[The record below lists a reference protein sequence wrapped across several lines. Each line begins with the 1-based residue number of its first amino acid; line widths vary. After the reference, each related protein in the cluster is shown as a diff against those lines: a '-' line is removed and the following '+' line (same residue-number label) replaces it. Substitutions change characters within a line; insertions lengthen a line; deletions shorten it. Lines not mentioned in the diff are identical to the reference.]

1 MKNFEEKILK
11 RWLKRKVKITL
22 ATIVAFLIG
31 SSLSLAETLYIK
43 NGENGVEFSIDDQNW
58 GENPY
63 FENSFEN
70 GIYTNNRKIESD
82 YIGIYNKA
90 LNISL
95 INENKISVDGE
106 NVWGIYNNGTIEVLR
121 NSGLLEVS
129 GENQA
134 IGIHNNSSNILL
146 INENKISVD
155 GENVWGI
162 YNNGT
167 IEVLRNSGLLEVNGA
182 NEAKGIVNYE
192 GKIAKI
198 ENSGLL
204 EVNGTSFVTGIL
216 NLNGEINNLLNQGI
230 VKVTNSSSEAI
241 GIDNQNPKGIIN
253 NLTNQGIIDIT
264 GYLNTYGIQNNG
276 GGTINDLSNQGII
289 KVKSLTSYSKG
300 IINGSNIE
308 NILNE
313 GIIEAKGTSQ
323 VIGIDSPAKKET
335 KNKGVIRVKSSSS
348 TSEVYGIHINTPNSK
363 AEKILNEGI
372 IEAVGGSS
380 KVKAIRSSQEI
391 DSLVNKG
398 ILKTKGENAIT
409 ISANNENIKKLEQN
423 GIVFSEGVT
432 IDISSSNI
440 DNIVNNGLLIGDSSK
455 FIEKNYINNGIM
467 FSYDGTNNNYKIQG
481 YKNTGADGIKVG
493 DKTIVNATLNKGTDN
508 SIATGSN
515 SIALTENKSNMI
527 YNGITDTLKVNEDRT
542 LTNSIVNGYTS
553 VIVFDENGG
562 SLTLDNSIINGGLDE
577 ASATIKGSDSSNNL
591 ALTNG
596 TIINGNIDLGA
607 GDDKLS
613 IDNTVQL
620 NGDLLGGT
628 GIDNLIFN
636 PKGVSTFGGEDDN
649 NINIFNKVEGFE
661 NINVATDVTLF
672 ESAEVTG
679 AKNIAIQKDGN
690 LILRIDSTNGN
701 SHALSRNDGTI
712 SSNGGKL
719 LLALNGVGEG
729 ETISFGTTS
738 LDESMK
744 GNEKGFKEAT
754 IDTTSLLHNI
764 EKIDD
769 KTVKVSTEENIPY
782 VSDVNYNELNTV
794 YQSIRSVDGVGEFN
808 VTDDKALVEFTN
820 YLHDIYA
827 GNPYSFSS
835 ELSRKS
841 VNMFSDVVM
850 GRDLHPEV
858 NKWAIYGGLTH
869 IDGGTK
875 DTYFG
880 KGYYTY
886 DIGSKDID
894 VDSKITGMYAQGEYG
909 VNETLNLGVIF
920 GGNQSESEINN
931 SSKVEGDSFY
941 LGAYA
946 KKYLGN
952 LRLLAGVGYQYG
964 DYEAD
969 RVAVGY
975 EGITTTRT
983 FDSNYNDNTFN
994 IYAQG
999 KYSNKLAENL
1009 YLEPSIALD
1018 YTYVNQEGASENGVL
1033 AIETD
1038 SKDFNY
1044 TTTKFGVDLRKDI
1057 PTTTATHSLV
1067 AGAYYNRMLDGYEEE
1082 NITGRF
1088 VGGSDFDILVS
1099 PSNKH
1104 EVGLRAKYEVSL
1116 NNGVTFDVKGSYTF
1130 ERESYSGENKNEHK
1144 GEWIVGAGIGYR
1156 F

>member
-1 MKNFEEKILK
+1 MCLLLKGKLNGGIKMKNFEEKILK

-43 NGENGVEFSIDDQNW
+43 NGENGVEFSIDNQNW

-63 FENSFEN
+63 SENSFEN
-70 GIYTNNRKIESD
+70 NIYTNNRKIESD

-90 LNISL
+90 SNISL

-106 NVWGIYNNGTIEVLR
+106 EVYGIYNNGAIEVL
-121 NSGLLEVS
+121 
-129 GENQA
+129 
-134 IGIHNNSSNILL
+134 
-146 INENKISVD
+146 K
-155 GENVWGI
+155 
-162 YNNGT
+162 NNGL
-167 IEVLRNSGLLEVNGA
+167 IEVNG
-182 NEAKGIVNYE
+182 V
-192 GKIAKI
+192 
-198 ENSGLL
+198 
-204 EVNGTSFVTGIL
+204 SFTTGIL
-216 NLNGEINNLLNQGI
+216 NLDGKIEEALNQGTI
-230 VKVTNSSSEAI
+230 KLTSSTSEAY
-241 GIDNQNPKGIIN
+241 GIDNQNPQGIID
-253 NLTNQGIIDIT
+253 NLTNQGIIDVT
-264 GYLNTYGIQNNG
+264 GNLKAYGIQNNG

-553 VIVFDENGG
+553 AIVFDENGG

-1104 EVGLRAKYEVSL
+1104 EVGLRAKYEVEL

>member
-1 MKNFEEKILK
+1 MRENIEKSIK
-11 RWLKRKVKITL
+11 RWLKRKVTITL
-22 ATIVAFLIG
+22 GMMVAFMITGEISYSEITIKYDEVNNQGIIIKGDIVIDSKEYGILEQNSLGNYSWYNNNSINDQIKIDDSFSNKNFSIINSGIIYDKKEDDELDNFNVGNGIFLKELSIKLLENSGIIFGEEQGIYLKKNVIIDKLENEGIIG
-31 SSLSLAETLYIK
+31 LTS
-43 NGENGVEFSIDDQNW
+43 ENGVYLQLESSIETFINK
-58 GENPY
+58 GEICSYGANY
-63 FENSFEN
+63 SGNGMYLSSSSITNFINLGSIKGKSNNEGKSYTGN
-70 GIYTNNRKIESD
+70 GIYLSSSKIENFTNIGIVSGKIGQNISEGYKAGNGIFNSRKIGVKFSNF
-82 YIGIYNKA
+82 GIIAGEVKA
-90 LNISL
+90 IHTDN
-95 INENKISVDGE
+95 
-106 NVWGIYNNGTIEVLR
+106 
-121 NSGLLEVS
+121 VS
-129 GENQA
+129 GENL
-134 IGIHNNSSNILL
+134 GLL
-146 INENKISVD
+146 IDGAGKTDDTLKIVVGESQKIIISGEYNGYEIKNTFTKGEYKYSDIASREN
-155 GENVWGI
+155 
-162 YNNGT
+162 
-167 IEVLRNSGLLEVNGA
+167 
-182 NEAKGIVNYE
+182 
-192 GKIAKI
+192 
-198 ENSGLL
+198 
-204 EVNGTSFVTGIL
+204 
-216 NLNGEINNLLNQGI
+216 
-230 VKVTNSSSEAI
+230 
-241 GIDNQNPKGIIN
+241 
-253 NLTNQGIIDIT
+253 DIT
-264 GYLNTYGIQNNG
+264 
-276 GGTINDLSNQGII
+276 LSDTDN
-289 KVKSLTSYSKG
+289 KDKL
-300 IINGSNIE
+300 IINGY
-308 NILNE
+308 
-313 GIIEAKGTSQ
+313 
-323 VIGIDSPAKKET
+323 
-335 KNKGVIRVKSSSS
+335 NKGLK
-348 TSEVYGIHINTPNSK
+348 INSD
-363 AEKILNEGI
+363 L
-372 IEAVGGSS
+372 
-380 KVKAIRSSQEI
+380 
-391 DSLVNKG
+391 
-398 ILKTKGENAIT
+398 
-409 ISANNENIKKLEQN
+409 
-423 GIVFSEGVT
+423 
-432 IDISSSNI
+432 
-440 DNIVNNGLLIGDSSK
+440 
-455 FIEKNYINNGIM
+455 
-467 FSYDGTNNNYKIQG
+467 
-481 YKNTGADGIKVG
+481 
-493 DKTIVNATLNKGTDN
+493 TL
-508 SIATGSN
+508 S
-515 SIALTENKSNMI
+515 
-527 YNGITDTLKVNEDRT
+527 
-542 LTNSIVNGYTS
+542 NSIVNSYTTAINIDGGNFTGDN
-553 VIVFDENGG
+553 IV
-562 SLTLDNSIINGGLDE
+562 INGGIDE
-577 ASATIKGSDSSNNL
+577 TSATIKGSDSTDNL
-591 ALTNG
+591 TLKGNS
-596 TIINGNIDLGA
+596 IINGNIDLGA
-607 GDDKLS
+607 GDDNLTIS
-613 IDNTVQL
+613 DSVQI
-620 NGDLLGGT
+620 NGDLLDEDGNDT
-628 GIDNLIFN
+628 LTFN
-636 PKGVSTFGGEDDN
+636 NNGVSTFNNGVDN

-679 AKNIAIQKDGN
+679 ADSITIQKDGN

-701 SHALSRNDGTI
+701 SHALSGNTGVI
-712 SSNGGKL
+712 SSEGGKL

-729 ETISFGTTS
+729 ETIDFGNNK
-738 LDESMK
+738 LDDTIK
-744 GNEKGFKEAT
+744 GNEIGYT
-754 IDTTSLLHNI
+754 SGITLDTTSLLHSLA
-764 EKIDD
+764 
-769 KTVKVSTEENIPY
+769 KVEG
-782 VSDVNYNELNTV
+782 NTV
-794 YQSIRSVDGVGEFN
+794 IVNTVENLPTDFMPTSIDYSKLNSIYQSMRITDQVKEFD
-808 VTDDKALVEFTN
+808 VTDDKKLSGFTS
-820 YLHDIYA
+820 YLNDIYA
-827 GNPYSFSS
+827 GNPYSLSS

-920 GGNQSESEINN
+920 GGNQSESEINS

-964 DYEAD
+964 DYEVD

-1009 YLEPSIALD
+1009 YLEPSVALD

-1044 TTTKFGVDLRKDI
+1044 TTAKFGVDLRKDI

>member
-1 MKNFEEKILK
+1 MRENIEKSIK
-11 RWLKRKVKITL
+11 RWLKRKVTITL
-22 ATIVAFLIG
+22 GMMVAFMITGEISYSEITIKYDEVNNQGIIIKGDIVIDSKEYGILEQNSLGNYSWYNNNNSINDQIKIDDSFSNKNFSIINSGIIYDKKEDDELDNFNVGNGIFLKELSIKLLENSGIIFGEEQGIYLKKNVIIDKLENEGIIG
-31 SSLSLAETLYIK
+31 LTS
-43 NGENGVEFSIDDQNW
+43 ENGVYLQLESSIETFINK
-58 GENPY
+58 GEICSYGANY
-63 FENSFEN
+63 SGNGMYLSSSSITNFINLGSIKGKSNNEGKSYTGN
-70 GIYTNNRKIESD
+70 GIYLSSSKIENFTNIGIVSGKIGQNISEGYKAGNGIFNSRKIGVKFSNF
-82 YIGIYNKA
+82 GIIAGEVKA
-90 LNISL
+90 IHTDN
-95 INENKISVDGE
+95 
-106 NVWGIYNNGTIEVLR
+106 
-121 NSGLLEVS
+121 VS
-129 GENQA
+129 GENL
-134 IGIHNNSSNILL
+134 GLL
-146 INENKISVD
+146 IDGAGKTDDTLKIVVGESQKIITSGEYNGYEIKNTFTKGEYKYSDIASREN
-155 GENVWGI
+155 
-162 YNNGT
+162 
-167 IEVLRNSGLLEVNGA
+167 
-182 NEAKGIVNYE
+182 
-192 GKIAKI
+192 
-198 ENSGLL
+198 
-204 EVNGTSFVTGIL
+204 
-216 NLNGEINNLLNQGI
+216 
-230 VKVTNSSSEAI
+230 
-241 GIDNQNPKGIIN
+241 
-253 NLTNQGIIDIT
+253 DIT
-264 GYLNTYGIQNNG
+264 
-276 GGTINDLSNQGII
+276 LSDTDN
-289 KVKSLTSYSKG
+289 KDKL
-300 IINGSNIE
+300 IINGY
-308 NILNE
+308 
-313 GIIEAKGTSQ
+313 
-323 VIGIDSPAKKET
+323 
-335 KNKGVIRVKSSSS
+335 NKGLK
-348 TSEVYGIHINTPNSK
+348 INSD
-363 AEKILNEGI
+363 L
-372 IEAVGGSS
+372 
-380 KVKAIRSSQEI
+380 
-391 DSLVNKG
+391 
-398 ILKTKGENAIT
+398 
-409 ISANNENIKKLEQN
+409 
-423 GIVFSEGVT
+423 
-432 IDISSSNI
+432 
-440 DNIVNNGLLIGDSSK
+440 
-455 FIEKNYINNGIM
+455 
-467 FSYDGTNNNYKIQG
+467 
-481 YKNTGADGIKVG
+481 
-493 DKTIVNATLNKGTDN
+493 TL
-508 SIATGSN
+508 S
-515 SIALTENKSNMI
+515 
-527 YNGITDTLKVNEDRT
+527 
-542 LTNSIVNGYTS
+542 NSIVNSYTTAINIDGGNFTGDN
-553 VIVFDENGG
+553 IV
-562 SLTLDNSIINGGLDE
+562 INGGIDE
-577 ASATIKGSDSSNNL
+577 TSATIKGSDSSDNL

-628 GIDNLIFN
+628 GIDNLIFY

-661 NINVATDVTLF
+661 NINVVTDVTLF

-679 AKNIAIQKDGN
+679 ADSITIQKDGN

-701 SHALSRNDGTI
+701 SHALSGNTGVI
-712 SSNGGKL
+712 SSEGGKL

-729 ETISFGTTS
+729 ETIDFGNNK
-738 LDESMK
+738 LDDTIK
-744 GNEKGFKEAT
+744 GNEIGYT
-754 IDTTSLLHNI
+754 SGITLDITSLLHSLA
-764 EKIDD
+764 
-769 KTVKVSTEENIPY
+769 KVEG
-782 VSDVNYNELNTV
+782 NTV
-794 YQSIRSVDGVGEFN
+794 IVNTVENLPTDFMPTSIDYSKLNSIYQSMRITDQVKEFD
-808 VTDDKALVEFTN
+808 VTDDKKLSGFTS
-820 YLHDIYA
+820 YLNDIYA
-827 GNPYSFSS
+827 GNPYSLSS

-920 GGNQSESEINN
+920 GGNQSESEINS

-964 DYEAD
+964 DYEVD

-1009 YLEPSIALD
+1009 YLEPSVALD

-1044 TTTKFGVDLRKDI
+1044 TTVKFGVDLRKDI

>member
-1 MKNFEEKILK
+1 MKDFEEKLLK

-22 ATIVAFLIG
+22 ATIVAFLIS
-31 SSLSLAETLYIK
+31 SSLSLAETLYIRGD
-43 NGENGVEFSIDDQNW
+43 GENGVEFSIDNQNW

-63 FENSFEN
+63 SENSFEN
-70 GIYTNNRKIESD
+70 NIYTNNRKIESD

-90 LNISL
+90 SDISL
-95 INENKISVDGE
+95 INENEIIVNAEKG
-106 NVWGIYNNGTIEVLR
+106 WGIYNSGTIEVL
-121 NSGLLEVS
+121 
-129 GENQA
+129 
-134 IGIHNNSSNILL
+134 
-146 INENKISVD
+146 K
-155 GENVWGI
+155 
-162 YNNGT
+162 
-167 IEVLRNSGLLEVNGA
+167 NSGLLEVNSDDQSV
-182 NEAKGIVNYE
+182 GISNYGINK
-192 GKIAKI
+192 GKILNQGTIKVTSSNGNVWGIDNGKNVEII
-198 ENSGLL
+198 ENDGLL
-204 EVNGTSFVTGIL
+204 EVNGTSDATGIGNYNAKVEDIINTGRIKINGNYVFGGIINNGETTNIINTGIIETIGQERTTGINNDIDGKAINIINSGKI
-216 NLNGEINNLLNQGI
+216 NLFSNEEEILDIIDNNGEVTNIINTGIMEGKGKNSITGIVANGEINN
-230 VKVTNSSSEAI
+230 
-241 GIDNQNPKGIIN
+241 
-253 NLTNQGIIDIT
+253 
-264 GYLNTYGIQNNG
+264 
-276 GGTINDLSNQGII
+276 
-289 KVKSLTSYSKG
+289 
-300 IINGSNIE
+300 IE
-308 NILNE
+308 NE
-313 GIIEAKGTSQ
+313 GKIELINIGEKSNAIWGINIIRNVTES
-323 VIGIDSPAKKET
+323 I
-335 KNKGVIRVKSSSS
+335 KNKGVIYTESKNYNAR
-348 TSEVYGIHINTPNSK
+348 GINTNNGDMK
-363 AEKILNEGI
+363 ENII
-372 IEAVGGSS
+372 IENTGLIFS
-380 KVKAIRSSQEI
+380 KTDGDGVEASGITIYGTGIKDIY
-391 DSLVNKG
+391 NKG
-398 ILKTKGENAIT
+398 IIKVSGEKAKTIAINISPYLLVEKVENNGILAGMGKGNVI
-409 ISANNENIKKLEQN
+409 NIKKEDNFTNN
-423 GIVFSEGVT
+423 GIVIGDT
-432 IDISSSNI
+432 SNI
-440 DNIVNNGLLIGDSSK
+440 SDLSILQNNGMIFSIDNGKYEIEAIGNSNNVINAALTD
-455 FIEKNYINNGIM
+455 EENKN
-467 FSYDGTNNNYKIQG
+467 TNNW
-481 YKNTGADGIKVG
+481 T
-493 DKTIVNATLNKGTDN
+493 
-508 SIATGSN
+508 ATGSK
-515 SIALTENKSNMI
+515 SIDLTEDKSDMI
-527 YNGITDTLKVNEDRT
+527 YNGITNTLKISGDRT

-553 VIVFDENGG
+553 AIVFDENGG
-562 SLTLDNSIINGGLDE
+562 SLTLDNSIINGGVDE
-577 ASATIKGSDSSNNL
+577 ASATIKGSSIVDNL

-613 IDNTVQL
+613 INNTVQL
-620 NGDLLGGT
+620 NSDL
-628 GIDNLIFN
+628 
-636 PKGVSTFGGEDDN
+636 FGGDGSDSLTFNGKDEN
-649 NINIFNKVEGFE
+649 NINIFNKVGGFE

-679 AKNIAIQKDGN
+679 ADSITIQKDGN

-701 SHALSRNDGTI
+701 SHALSGNTGTI

-729 ETISFGTTS
+729 ETISFGDTT

-744 GNEKGFKEAT
+744 GNENGFKEAT
-754 IDTTSLLHNI
+754 VDTTSLLHNI

-769 KTVKVSTEENIPY
+769 KTVKVSTEDNIPY
-782 VSDVNYNELNTV
+782 VNDVNYNELNTI
-794 YQSIRSVDGVGEFN
+794 YQSIRSIDGVKEFN

-850 GRDLHPEV
+850 GRDLYPEV

-886 DIGSKDID
+886 DIRSKDID
-894 VDSKITGMYAQGEYG
+894 VDSKITGMYAQGEYR

-952 LRLLAGVGYQYG
+952 LRLLAGIGYQYG
-964 DYEAD
+964 DYEVD

-975 EGITTTRT
+975 DGITATRT

-994 IYAQG
+994 IYAQA

-1009 YLEPSIALD
+1009 YLEPSVALD
-1018 YTYVNQEGASENGVL
+1018 YAYVNQEGASENGVL

-1044 TTTKFGVDLRKDI
+1044 TTAKFGVDLRKDI

-1130 ERESYSGENKNEHK
+1130 EREDYSRENKNEYK

>member
-1 MKNFEEKILK
+1 MYLSSSSITNFINL
-11 RWLKRKVKITL
+11 
-22 ATIVAFLIG
+22 G
-31 SSLSLAETLYIK
+31 SIK
-43 NGENGVEFSIDDQNW
+43 GKSNNEGKSYTG
-58 GENPY
+58 
-63 FENSFEN
+63 N
-70 GIYTNNRKIESD
+70 GIYLSSSKIENFTNIGIVSGKIGQNISEGYKAGNGIFNSRKIGVKFSNF
-82 YIGIYNKA
+82 GIIAGEVKA
-90 LNISL
+90 IHTDN
-95 INENKISVDGE
+95 
-106 NVWGIYNNGTIEVLR
+106 
-121 NSGLLEVS
+121 VS
-129 GENQA
+129 GENL
-134 IGIHNNSSNILL
+134 GLL
-146 INENKISVD
+146 IDGAGKTDDTLKIVVGESQKIITSGEYNGYEIKNTFTKGEYKYSDIASREN
-155 GENVWGI
+155 
-162 YNNGT
+162 
-167 IEVLRNSGLLEVNGA
+167 
-182 NEAKGIVNYE
+182 
-192 GKIAKI
+192 
-198 ENSGLL
+198 
-204 EVNGTSFVTGIL
+204 
-216 NLNGEINNLLNQGI
+216 
-230 VKVTNSSSEAI
+230 
-241 GIDNQNPKGIIN
+241 
-253 NLTNQGIIDIT
+253 DIT
-264 GYLNTYGIQNNG
+264 
-276 GGTINDLSNQGII
+276 LSDTDN
-289 KVKSLTSYSKG
+289 KDKL
-300 IINGSNIE
+300 IINGY
-308 NILNE
+308 
-313 GIIEAKGTSQ
+313 
-323 VIGIDSPAKKET
+323 
-335 KNKGVIRVKSSSS
+335 NKGLK
-348 TSEVYGIHINTPNSK
+348 INSD
-363 AEKILNEGI
+363 L
-372 IEAVGGSS
+372 
-380 KVKAIRSSQEI
+380 
-391 DSLVNKG
+391 
-398 ILKTKGENAIT
+398 
-409 ISANNENIKKLEQN
+409 
-423 GIVFSEGVT
+423 
-432 IDISSSNI
+432 
-440 DNIVNNGLLIGDSSK
+440 
-455 FIEKNYINNGIM
+455 
-467 FSYDGTNNNYKIQG
+467 
-481 YKNTGADGIKVG
+481 
-493 DKTIVNATLNKGTDN
+493 TL
-508 SIATGSN
+508 S
-515 SIALTENKSNMI
+515 
-527 YNGITDTLKVNEDRT
+527 
-542 LTNSIVNGYTS
+542 NSIVNSYTTAINIDGGNFTGDN
-553 VIVFDENGG
+553 IV
-562 SLTLDNSIINGGLDE
+562 INGGIDE
-577 ASATIKGSDSSNNL
+577 TSATIKGSDSSDNL

-628 GIDNLIFN
+628 GIDNLIFY

-661 NINVATDVTLF
+661 NINVVTDVTLF

-679 AKNIAIQKDGN
+679 ADSITIQKDGN

-701 SHALSRNDGTI
+701 SHALSGNTGVI
-712 SSNGGKL
+712 SSEGGKL

-729 ETISFGTTS
+729 ETIDFGNNK
-738 LDESMK
+738 LDDTIK
-744 GNEKGFKEAT
+744 GNEIGYT
-754 IDTTSLLHNI
+754 SGITLDTTSLLHSLA
-764 EKIDD
+764 
-769 KTVKVSTEENIPY
+769 KVEG
-782 VSDVNYNELNTV
+782 NTV
-794 YQSIRSVDGVGEFN
+794 IVNTVENLPTDLMPTSIDYSKLNSIYQSMRITDQVKEFD
-808 VTDDKALVEFTN
+808 VTDDKKLSGFTS
-820 YLHDIYA
+820 YLNDIYA
-827 GNPYSFSS
+827 GNPYSLSS

-920 GGNQSESEINN
+920 GGNQSESEINS

-964 DYEAD
+964 DYEVD

-1009 YLEPSIALD
+1009 YLEPSVALD

-1044 TTTKFGVDLRKDI
+1044 TTVKFGVDLRKDI

>member
-1 MKNFEEKILK
+1 MRENIEKSIK
-11 RWLKRKVKITL
+11 RWLKRKVTITL
-22 ATIVAFLIG
+22 GMMVAFMITGEISYSEITIKYDEVNNQGIIIKGDIVIDSKEYGILEQNSLGNYSWYNNNSINDQIKIDDSFSNKNFSIINSGIIYDKKEDDELDNFNVGNGIFLKELSIKLLENSGIIFGEEQGIYLKKNVIIDKLENEGIIG
-31 SSLSLAETLYIK
+31 LTS
-43 NGENGVEFSIDDQNW
+43 ENGVYLQLESSIETFINK
-58 GENPY
+58 GEICSYGANY
-63 FENSFEN
+63 SGNGMYLSSSSITNFINLGSIKGKSNNEGKSYTGN
-70 GIYTNNRKIESD
+70 GIYLSSSKIENFTNIGIVSGKIGQNISEGYKAGNGIFNSRKIGVKFSNF
-82 YIGIYNKA
+82 GIIAGEVKA
-90 LNISL
+90 IHTDN
-95 INENKISVDGE
+95 
-106 NVWGIYNNGTIEVLR
+106 
-121 NSGLLEVS
+121 VS
-129 GENQA
+129 GENL
-134 IGIHNNSSNILL
+134 GLL
-146 INENKISVD
+146 IDGAGKTDDTLKIVVGESQKIITSGEYNGYEIKNTFTKGEYKYSDIASREN
-155 GENVWGI
+155 
-162 YNNGT
+162 
-167 IEVLRNSGLLEVNGA
+167 
-182 NEAKGIVNYE
+182 
-192 GKIAKI
+192 
-198 ENSGLL
+198 
-204 EVNGTSFVTGIL
+204 
-216 NLNGEINNLLNQGI
+216 
-230 VKVTNSSSEAI
+230 
-241 GIDNQNPKGIIN
+241 
-253 NLTNQGIIDIT
+253 DIT
-264 GYLNTYGIQNNG
+264 
-276 GGTINDLSNQGII
+276 LSDTDN
-289 KVKSLTSYSKG
+289 KDKL
-300 IINGSNIE
+300 IINGY
-308 NILNE
+308 
-313 GIIEAKGTSQ
+313 
-323 VIGIDSPAKKET
+323 
-335 KNKGVIRVKSSSS
+335 NKGLK
-348 TSEVYGIHINTPNSK
+348 INSD
-363 AEKILNEGI
+363 L
-372 IEAVGGSS
+372 
-380 KVKAIRSSQEI
+380 
-391 DSLVNKG
+391 
-398 ILKTKGENAIT
+398 
-409 ISANNENIKKLEQN
+409 
-423 GIVFSEGVT
+423 
-432 IDISSSNI
+432 
-440 DNIVNNGLLIGDSSK
+440 
-455 FIEKNYINNGIM
+455 
-467 FSYDGTNNNYKIQG
+467 
-481 YKNTGADGIKVG
+481 
-493 DKTIVNATLNKGTDN
+493 TL
-508 SIATGSN
+508 S
-515 SIALTENKSNMI
+515 
-527 YNGITDTLKVNEDRT
+527 
-542 LTNSIVNGYTS
+542 NSIVNSYTTAINIDGGNFTGDN
-553 VIVFDENGG
+553 IV
-562 SLTLDNSIINGGLDE
+562 INGGIDE
-577 ASATIKGSDSSNNL
+577 TSATIKGSDSTDNL
-591 ALTNG
+591 TLKGNS
-596 TIINGNIDLGA
+596 IINGNIDLGA
-607 GDDKLS
+607 GDDNLTIS
-613 IDNTVQL
+613 DSVQI
-620 NGDLLGGT
+620 NGDLLDEDGNDT
-628 GIDNLIFN
+628 LTFN
-636 PKGVSTFGGEDDN
+636 NNGVSTFNNGVDN

-679 AKNIAIQKDGN
+679 ADSITIQKDGN

-701 SHALSRNDGTI
+701 SHALSGNTGVI
-712 SSNGGKL
+712 SSEGGKL

-729 ETISFGTTS
+729 ETIDFGNNK
-738 LDESMK
+738 LDSSIK
-744 GNEKGFKEAT
+744 GNEIGYT
-754 IDTTSLLHNI
+754 SGITLDTTSLLHSLTKG
-764 EKIDD
+764 EG
-769 KTVKVSTEENIPY
+769 
-782 VSDVNYNELNTV
+782 NTV
-794 YQSIRSVDGVGEFN
+794 IVNTVENLPTDFMPTSIDYSKLNSIYQSMRITDQVKEFD
-808 VTDDKALVEFTN
+808 VTDDKKLSGFTS
-820 YLHDIYA
+820 YLNDIYA

-841 VNMFSDVVM
+841 INMFSDVVM
-850 GRDLHPEV
+850 GRDLHSEV

-920 GGNQSESEINN
+920 GGNQSESEINS

-1009 YLEPSIALD
+1009 YLEPSVALD

>member
-1 MKNFEEKILK
+1 MKDFEEKLLK

-22 ATIVAFLIG
+22 ATIVAFLIS
-31 SSLSLAETLYIK
+31 SSLSLAETLYIRD
-43 NGENGVEFSIDDQNW
+43 GENGVEFKIDNQNW

-63 FENSFEN
+63 SENTFEN

-82 YIGIYNKA
+82 RVGITNRA
-90 LNISL
+90 TNISIINNNL
-95 INENKISVDGE
+95 ISIDGQE
-106 NVWGIYNNGTIEVLR
+106 DILGINNQGMINNLQNNG
-121 NSGLLEVS
+121 LLKIK
-129 GENQA
+129 GEDYVY
-134 IGIHNNSSNILL
+134 G
-146 INENKISVD
+146 
-155 GENVWGI
+155 
-162 YNNGT
+162 
-167 IEVLRNSGLLEVNGA
+167 
-182 NEAKGIVNYE
+182 
-192 GKIAKI
+192 I
-198 ENSGLL
+198 ENSGGRISNLQN
-204 EVNGTSFVTGIL
+204 NGIIKIEGNNYIIGI
-216 NLNGEINNLLNQGI
+216 NNGEYPWGITDSGVIENFLNKGIIDVKGNIKVYGIQNSSNGVINNLLNQGI
-230 VKVTNSSSEAI
+230 IKVESLSNSILALA
-241 GIDNQNPKGIIN
+241 KGIAN
-253 NLTNQGIIDIT
+253 ESNL
-264 GYLNTYGIQNNG
+264 
-276 GGTINDLSNQGII
+276 
-289 KVKSLTSYSKG
+289 V
-300 IINGSNIE
+300 E
-308 NILNE
+308 NISNE
-313 GIIEAKGTSQ
+313 GIIEVAGAKFAT
-323 VIGIDSPAKKET
+323 GIHFSAKKET
-335 KNKGVIRVKSSSS
+335 KNKGVIKVTSSNFDAK
-348 TSEVYGIHINTPNSK
+348 GINMTASNKI
-363 AEKILNEGI
+363 EKILNEGI
-372 IEAVGGSS
+372 IEVVGGSPN
-380 KVKAIRSSQEI
+380 VNAIRSSQEI
-391 DSLVNKG
+391 GSLVNKG
-398 ILKTKGENAIT
+398 ILKAKGTNSFIAT
-409 ISANNENIKKLEQN
+409 ISANDENIKKLEQN
-423 GIVFSEGVT
+423 GIVFSDSLT
-432 IDISSSNI
+432 IKFKSSNT
-440 DNIVNNGLLIGDSSK
+440 DNIINNGLLIGNSSK
-455 FIEKNYINNGIM
+455 FIENNYINNGMI
-467 FSYDGTNNNYKIQG
+467 FSLNNGKYKIENIGSSSNVINAALTDEENKNTNNW
-481 YKNTGADGIKVG
+481 T
-493 DKTIVNATLNKGTDN
+493 
-508 SIATGSN
+508 ATGSE
-515 SIALTENKSNMI
+515 SIALDESKSDII
-527 YNGITDTLKVNEDRT
+527 YNGITNTLKVDGART
-542 LTNSIVNGYTS
+542 LANSIVNGYTS
-553 VIVFDENGG
+553 AIVFDENGG
-562 SLTLDNSIINGGLDE
+562 SLTLDNSIINGGVDE
-577 ASATIKGSDSSNNL
+577 ASATIKGSSIVDNL

-596 TIINGNIDLGA
+596 TIINGNIDLGTGA
-607 GDDKLS
+607 DKLS
-613 IDNTVQL
+613 IDNTIQL
-620 NGDLLGGT
+620 NGNLLGGDGSDSLT
-628 GIDNLIFN
+628 FN
-636 PKGVSTFGGEDDN
+636 GKDEN
-649 NINIFNKVEGFE
+649 NINIFNKVGGFE

-679 AKNIAIQKDGN
+679 ADSITIQKDGN

-701 SHALSRNDGTI
+701 SHALSGNTGTI

-729 ETISFGTTS
+729 ETISFGDTS

-744 GNEKGFKEAT
+744 GNENGFKEAT

-769 KTVKVSTEENIPY
+769 KTVKVSTEEDIPY
-782 VSDVNYNELNTV
+782 VSDVNYNELNTI
-794 YQSIRSVDGVGEFN
+794 YQSIRSIDGVKEFN

-820 YLHDIYA
+820 YLYDIYA

-886 DIGSKDID
+886 DIRSKDID
-894 VDSKITGMYAQGEYG
+894 VDSKITGMYAQGEYR

-952 LRLLAGVGYQYG
+952 LRLLAGIGYQYG
-964 DYEAD
+964 DYEVD

-975 EGITTTRT
+975 DGITATRT

-994 IYAQG
+994 IYAQA

-1009 YLEPSIALD
+1009 YLEPSVALD
-1018 YTYVNQEGASENGVL
+1018 YAYVNQEGASENGVL

-1044 TTTKFGVDLRKDI
+1044 TTAKFGVDLRKDI

-1130 ERESYSGENKNEHK
+1130 EREGYSRENKNEHK
-1144 GEWIVGAGIGYR
+1144 GEWIVGVGIGYR

>member
-1 MKNFEEKILK
+1 MRENIEKSIK
-11 RWLKRKVKITL
+11 RWLKRKVTITL
-22 ATIVAFLIG
+22 GMMVAFMITGEISYSEITIKYDEVNNQGIIIKGDIVIDSKEYGILEQNSLGNYSWYNNNSINDQIKIDDSFSNKNFSIINSGIIYDKKEDDELDNFNVGNGIFLKELSIKLLENSGIIFGEEQGIYLKKNVIIDKLENEGIIG
-31 SSLSLAETLYIK
+31 LTS
-43 NGENGVEFSIDDQNW
+43 ENGVYLQLESSIETFINK
-58 GENPY
+58 GEICSYGANY
-63 FENSFEN
+63 SGNGMYLSSSSITNFINLGSIKGKSNNEGKSYTGN
-70 GIYTNNRKIESD
+70 GIYLSSSKIENFTNIGIVSGKIGQNISEGYKAGNGIFNSRKIGVKFSNF
-82 YIGIYNKA
+82 GIIAGEVKA
-90 LNISL
+90 IHTDN
-95 INENKISVDGE
+95 
-106 NVWGIYNNGTIEVLR
+106 
-121 NSGLLEVS
+121 VS
-129 GENQA
+129 GENL
-134 IGIHNNSSNILL
+134 GLL
-146 INENKISVD
+146 IDGAGKTDDTLKIVVGESQKIITSGEYNGYEIKNTFTKGEYKYSDIASREN
-155 GENVWGI
+155 
-162 YNNGT
+162 
-167 IEVLRNSGLLEVNGA
+167 
-182 NEAKGIVNYE
+182 
-192 GKIAKI
+192 
-198 ENSGLL
+198 
-204 EVNGTSFVTGIL
+204 
-216 NLNGEINNLLNQGI
+216 
-230 VKVTNSSSEAI
+230 
-241 GIDNQNPKGIIN
+241 
-253 NLTNQGIIDIT
+253 DIT
-264 GYLNTYGIQNNG
+264 
-276 GGTINDLSNQGII
+276 LSDTDN
-289 KVKSLTSYSKG
+289 KDKL
-300 IINGSNIE
+300 IINGY
-308 NILNE
+308 
-313 GIIEAKGTSQ
+313 
-323 VIGIDSPAKKET
+323 
-335 KNKGVIRVKSSSS
+335 NKGLK
-348 TSEVYGIHINTPNSK
+348 INSD
-363 AEKILNEGI
+363 L
-372 IEAVGGSS
+372 
-380 KVKAIRSSQEI
+380 
-391 DSLVNKG
+391 
-398 ILKTKGENAIT
+398 
-409 ISANNENIKKLEQN
+409 
-423 GIVFSEGVT
+423 
-432 IDISSSNI
+432 
-440 DNIVNNGLLIGDSSK
+440 
-455 FIEKNYINNGIM
+455 
-467 FSYDGTNNNYKIQG
+467 
-481 YKNTGADGIKVG
+481 
-493 DKTIVNATLNKGTDN
+493 TL
-508 SIATGSN
+508 S
-515 SIALTENKSNMI
+515 
-527 YNGITDTLKVNEDRT
+527 
-542 LTNSIVNGYTS
+542 NSIVNSYTTAINIDGGNFTGDN
-553 VIVFDENGG
+553 IV
-562 SLTLDNSIINGGLDE
+562 INGGIDE
-577 ASATIKGSDSSNNL
+577 TSATIKGSDSSDNL

-628 GIDNLIFN
+628 GIDNLIFY

-661 NINVATDVTLF
+661 NINVVTDVTLF

-679 AKNIAIQKDGN
+679 ADSITIQKDGN

-701 SHALSRNDGTI
+701 SHALSGNTGVI
-712 SSNGGKL
+712 SSEGGKL

-729 ETISFGTTS
+729 ETIDFGNNK
-738 LDESMK
+738 LDDTIK
-744 GNEKGFKEAT
+744 GNEIGYT
-754 IDTTSLLHNI
+754 SGITLDTTSLLHSLAKVEGNTVI
-764 EKIDD
+764 VNTVENLPTDFMPTSIDYSKLNSIYQSMRITD
-769 KTVKVSTEENIPY
+769 QVKVF
-782 VSDVNYNELNTV
+782 D
-794 YQSIRSVDGVGEFN
+794 
-808 VTDDKALVEFTN
+808 VTDDKKLSGFTS
-820 YLHDIYA
+820 YLNDIYA
-827 GNPYSFSS
+827 GNPYSLSS

-920 GGNQSESEINN
+920 GGNQSESEINS

-964 DYEAD
+964 DYEVD

-1009 YLEPSIALD
+1009 YLEPSVALD

-1044 TTTKFGVDLRKDI
+1044 TTAKFGVDLRKDI

>member
-90 LNISL
+90 LNIS
-95 INENKISVDGE
+95 
-106 NVWGIYNNGTIEVLR
+106 
-121 NSGLLEVS
+121 
-129 GENQA
+129 
-134 IGIHNNSSNILL
+134 L

-553 VIVFDENGG
+553 AIVFDENGG

-1104 EVGLRAKYEVSL
+1104 EVGLRAKYEVEL

>member
-90 LNISL
+90 LNIS
-95 INENKISVDGE
+95 
-106 NVWGIYNNGTIEVLR
+106 
-121 NSGLLEVS
+121 
-129 GENQA
+129 
-134 IGIHNNSSNILL
+134 L

-553 VIVFDENGG
+553 AIVFDENGG

-920 GGNQSESEINN
+920 GGNQSESEINS

-994 IYAQG
+994 IYAQA

-1009 YLEPSIALD
+1009 YLEPSVVLD

-1044 TTTKFGVDLRKDI
+1044 TTAKFGIDLRKDI

-1104 EVGLRAKYEVSL
+1104 EVGLRVKYEVSL

>member
-1 MKNFEEKILK
+1 MRENIEKSIK
-11 RWLKRKVKITL
+11 RWLKRKVTITL
-22 ATIVAFLIG
+22 GMMVAFMITGEISYSEITIKYDEVNNQGIIIKGDIVIDSKEYGILEQNSLGNYSWYNNNSINDQIKIDDSFSNKNFSIINSGIIYDKKEDDELDNFNVGNGIFLKELSIKLLENSGIIFGEEQGIYLKKNVIIDKLENEGIIG
-31 SSLSLAETLYIK
+31 LTS
-43 NGENGVEFSIDDQNW
+43 ENGVYLQLESSIETFINK
-58 GENPY
+58 GEICSYGANY
-63 FENSFEN
+63 SGNGMYLSSSSITNFINLGSIKGKSNNEGKSYTGN
-70 GIYTNNRKIESD
+70 GIYLSSSKIENFTNIGIVSGKIGQNISEGYKAGNGIFNSRKIGVKFSNF
-82 YIGIYNKA
+82 GIIAGEVKA
-90 LNISL
+90 IHTDN
-95 INENKISVDGE
+95 
-106 NVWGIYNNGTIEVLR
+106 
-121 NSGLLEVS
+121 VS
-129 GENQA
+129 GENL
-134 IGIHNNSSNILL
+134 GLL
-146 INENKISVD
+146 IDGAGKTDDTLKIVVGESQKIITSGEYNGYEIKNTFTKGEYKYSDIASREN
-155 GENVWGI
+155 
-162 YNNGT
+162 
-167 IEVLRNSGLLEVNGA
+167 
-182 NEAKGIVNYE
+182 
-192 GKIAKI
+192 
-198 ENSGLL
+198 
-204 EVNGTSFVTGIL
+204 
-216 NLNGEINNLLNQGI
+216 
-230 VKVTNSSSEAI
+230 
-241 GIDNQNPKGIIN
+241 
-253 NLTNQGIIDIT
+253 DIT
-264 GYLNTYGIQNNG
+264 
-276 GGTINDLSNQGII
+276 LSDTDN
-289 KVKSLTSYSKG
+289 KDKL
-300 IINGSNIE
+300 IINGY
-308 NILNE
+308 
-313 GIIEAKGTSQ
+313 
-323 VIGIDSPAKKET
+323 
-335 KNKGVIRVKSSSS
+335 NKGLK
-348 TSEVYGIHINTPNSK
+348 INSD
-363 AEKILNEGI
+363 L
-372 IEAVGGSS
+372 
-380 KVKAIRSSQEI
+380 
-391 DSLVNKG
+391 
-398 ILKTKGENAIT
+398 
-409 ISANNENIKKLEQN
+409 
-423 GIVFSEGVT
+423 
-432 IDISSSNI
+432 
-440 DNIVNNGLLIGDSSK
+440 
-455 FIEKNYINNGIM
+455 
-467 FSYDGTNNNYKIQG
+467 
-481 YKNTGADGIKVG
+481 
-493 DKTIVNATLNKGTDN
+493 TL
-508 SIATGSN
+508 S
-515 SIALTENKSNMI
+515 
-527 YNGITDTLKVNEDRT
+527 
-542 LTNSIVNGYTS
+542 NSIVNSYTTAINIDGGNFTGDN
-553 VIVFDENGG
+553 IV
-562 SLTLDNSIINGGLDE
+562 INGGIDE
-577 ASATIKGSDSSNNL
+577 TSATIKGSDSSDNL

-628 GIDNLIFN
+628 GIDNLIFY

-661 NINVATDVTLF
+661 NINVVTDVTLF

-679 AKNIAIQKDGN
+679 ADSITIQKDGN

-701 SHALSRNDGTI
+701 SHALSGNTGVI
-712 SSNGGKL
+712 SSEGGKL

-729 ETISFGTTS
+729 ETIDFGNNK
-738 LDESMK
+738 LDDTIK
-744 GNEKGFKEAT
+744 GNEIGYT
-754 IDTTSLLHNI
+754 SGITLDTTSLLHSLA
-764 EKIDD
+764 
-769 KTVKVSTEENIPY
+769 KVEG
-782 VSDVNYNELNTV
+782 NTV
-794 YQSIRSVDGVGEFN
+794 IVNTVENLPTDFMPTSIDYSKLNSIYQSMRITDQVKEFD
-808 VTDDKALVEFTN
+808 VTDDKKLSGFTS
-820 YLHDIYA
+820 YLNDIYA
-827 GNPYSFSS
+827 GNPYSLSS

-920 GGNQSESEINN
+920 GGNQSESEINS

-964 DYEAD
+964 DYEVD

-1009 YLEPSIALD
+1009 YLEPSVALD

-1044 TTTKFGVDLRKDI
+1044 TTAKFGVDLRKDI

-1116 NNGVTFDVKGSYTF
+1116 NNGVTFDVKGSYIF

>member
-1 MKNFEEKILK
+1 MRENIEKSIK
-11 RWLKRKVKITL
+11 RWLKRKVTITL
-22 ATIVAFLIG
+22 GMMVAFMITGEISYSEITIKYDEVNNQGIIIKGDIVIDSKEYGILEQNSLGNYSWYNNNNNSINDQIKIDDSFSNKNFSIINSGIIYDKKEDDELDNFNVGNGIFLKELSIKLLENSGIIFGEEQGIYLKKNVIIDKLENEGIIG
-31 SSLSLAETLYIK
+31 LTS
-43 NGENGVEFSIDDQNW
+43 ENGVYLQLESSIETFINK
-58 GENPY
+58 GEICSYGANY
-63 FENSFEN
+63 SGNGMYLSSSSITNFINLGSIKGKSNNEGKSYTGN
-70 GIYTNNRKIESD
+70 GIYLSSSKIENFTNIGIVSGKIGQNISEGYKAGNGIFNSRKIGVKFSNF
-82 YIGIYNKA
+82 GIIAGEVKA
-90 LNISL
+90 IHTDN
-95 INENKISVDGE
+95 
-106 NVWGIYNNGTIEVLR
+106 
-121 NSGLLEVS
+121 VS
-129 GENQA
+129 GENL
-134 IGIHNNSSNILL
+134 GLL
-146 INENKISVD
+146 IDGAGKTDDTLKIVVGESQKIITSGEYNGYEIKNTFTKGEYKYSDIASREN
-155 GENVWGI
+155 
-162 YNNGT
+162 
-167 IEVLRNSGLLEVNGA
+167 
-182 NEAKGIVNYE
+182 
-192 GKIAKI
+192 
-198 ENSGLL
+198 
-204 EVNGTSFVTGIL
+204 
-216 NLNGEINNLLNQGI
+216 
-230 VKVTNSSSEAI
+230 
-241 GIDNQNPKGIIN
+241 
-253 NLTNQGIIDIT
+253 DIT
-264 GYLNTYGIQNNG
+264 
-276 GGTINDLSNQGII
+276 LSDTDN
-289 KVKSLTSYSKG
+289 KDKL
-300 IINGSNIE
+300 IINGY
-308 NILNE
+308 
-313 GIIEAKGTSQ
+313 
-323 VIGIDSPAKKET
+323 
-335 KNKGVIRVKSSSS
+335 NKGLK
-348 TSEVYGIHINTPNSK
+348 INSD
-363 AEKILNEGI
+363 L
-372 IEAVGGSS
+372 
-380 KVKAIRSSQEI
+380 
-391 DSLVNKG
+391 
-398 ILKTKGENAIT
+398 
-409 ISANNENIKKLEQN
+409 
-423 GIVFSEGVT
+423 
-432 IDISSSNI
+432 
-440 DNIVNNGLLIGDSSK
+440 
-455 FIEKNYINNGIM
+455 
-467 FSYDGTNNNYKIQG
+467 
-481 YKNTGADGIKVG
+481 
-493 DKTIVNATLNKGTDN
+493 TL
-508 SIATGSN
+508 S
-515 SIALTENKSNMI
+515 
-527 YNGITDTLKVNEDRT
+527 
-542 LTNSIVNGYTS
+542 NSIVNSYTTAINIDGGNFTGDN
-553 VIVFDENGG
+553 IV
-562 SLTLDNSIINGGLDE
+562 INGGIDE
-577 ASATIKGSDSSNNL
+577 TSATIKGSDSSDNL

-628 GIDNLIFN
+628 GIDNLIFY

-661 NINVATDVTLF
+661 NINVVTDVTLF

-679 AKNIAIQKDGN
+679 ADSITIQKDGN

-701 SHALSRNDGTI
+701 SHALSGNTGVI
-712 SSNGGKL
+712 SSEGGKL

-729 ETISFGTTS
+729 ETIDFGNNK
-738 LDESMK
+738 LDDTIK
-744 GNEKGFKEAT
+744 GNEIGYT
-754 IDTTSLLHNI
+754 SGITLDTTSLLHSLA
-764 EKIDD
+764 
-769 KTVKVSTEENIPY
+769 KVEG
-782 VSDVNYNELNTV
+782 NTV
-794 YQSIRSVDGVGEFN
+794 IVNTVENLPTDFMPTSIDYSKLNSIYQSMRITDQVKEFD
-808 VTDDKALVEFTN
+808 VTDDKKLSGFTS
-820 YLHDIYA
+820 YLNDIYA
-827 GNPYSFSS
+827 GNPYSLSS

-920 GGNQSESEINN
+920 GGNQSESEINS

-964 DYEAD
+964 DYEVD

-1009 YLEPSIALD
+1009 YLEPSVALD

-1044 TTTKFGVDLRKDI
+1044 TTVKFGVDLRKDI

>member
-1 MKNFEEKILK
+1 MRENIEKSIK
-11 RWLKRKVKITL
+11 RWLKRKVTITL
-22 ATIVAFLIG
+22 GMMVAFMITGEISYSEITVKYDEVNNQGIIIKGDIVIDSKEYGILEQNSLGNYSWYNNNSINDQIKIDDSFSNKNFSIINSGIIYDKKEDDELDNFNVGNGIFLKELSIKLLENSGIIFGEEQGIYLKKNVIIDKLENEGIIG
-31 SSLSLAETLYIK
+31 LTS
-43 NGENGVEFSIDDQNW
+43 ENGVYLQLESSIETFINK
-58 GENPY
+58 GEICSYGANY
-63 FENSFEN
+63 SGNGMYLSSSSITNFINLGSIKGKSNNEGKSYTGN
-70 GIYTNNRKIESD
+70 GIYLSSSKIENFTNIGIVSGKIGQNISEGYKAGNGIFNSRKIGVKFSNF
-82 YIGIYNKA
+82 GIIAGEVKA
-90 LNISL
+90 IHTDN
-95 INENKISVDGE
+95 
-106 NVWGIYNNGTIEVLR
+106 
-121 NSGLLEVS
+121 VS
-129 GENQA
+129 GENL
-134 IGIHNNSSNILL
+134 GLL
-146 INENKISVD
+146 IDGAGKTDDTLKIVVGESQKIIISGEYNGYEIKNTFTKGEYKYSDIASREN
-155 GENVWGI
+155 
-162 YNNGT
+162 
-167 IEVLRNSGLLEVNGA
+167 
-182 NEAKGIVNYE
+182 
-192 GKIAKI
+192 
-198 ENSGLL
+198 
-204 EVNGTSFVTGIL
+204 
-216 NLNGEINNLLNQGI
+216 
-230 VKVTNSSSEAI
+230 
-241 GIDNQNPKGIIN
+241 
-253 NLTNQGIIDIT
+253 DIT
-264 GYLNTYGIQNNG
+264 
-276 GGTINDLSNQGII
+276 LSDTDN
-289 KVKSLTSYSKG
+289 KDKL
-300 IINGSNIE
+300 IINGY
-308 NILNE
+308 
-313 GIIEAKGTSQ
+313 
-323 VIGIDSPAKKET
+323 
-335 KNKGVIRVKSSSS
+335 NKGLK
-348 TSEVYGIHINTPNSK
+348 INSD
-363 AEKILNEGI
+363 L
-372 IEAVGGSS
+372 
-380 KVKAIRSSQEI
+380 
-391 DSLVNKG
+391 
-398 ILKTKGENAIT
+398 
-409 ISANNENIKKLEQN
+409 
-423 GIVFSEGVT
+423 
-432 IDISSSNI
+432 
-440 DNIVNNGLLIGDSSK
+440 
-455 FIEKNYINNGIM
+455 
-467 FSYDGTNNNYKIQG
+467 
-481 YKNTGADGIKVG
+481 
-493 DKTIVNATLNKGTDN
+493 TL
-508 SIATGSN
+508 S
-515 SIALTENKSNMI
+515 
-527 YNGITDTLKVNEDRT
+527 
-542 LTNSIVNGYTS
+542 NSIVNSYTTAINIDGGNFTGDN
-553 VIVFDENGG
+553 IV
-562 SLTLDNSIINGGLDE
+562 INGGIDE
-577 ASATIKGSDSSNNL
+577 TSATIKGSDSTDNL
-591 ALTNG
+591 TLKGNS
-596 TIINGNIDLGA
+596 IINGNIDLGA
-607 GDDKLS
+607 GDDNLTIS
-613 IDNTVQL
+613 DSVQI
-620 NGDLLGGT
+620 NGDLLDEDGNDT
-628 GIDNLIFN
+628 LTFN
-636 PKGVSTFGGEDDN
+636 NNGVSTFNNGVDN

-679 AKNIAIQKDGN
+679 ADSITIQKDGN

-701 SHALSRNDGTI
+701 SHALSGNTGVI
-712 SSNGGKL
+712 SSEGGKL

-729 ETISFGTTS
+729 ETIDFGNNK
-738 LDESMK
+738 LDSSIK
-744 GNEKGFKEAT
+744 GNEIGYT
-754 IDTTSLLHNI
+754 SGITLDTTSLLHSLTKG
-764 EKIDD
+764 EG
-769 KTVKVSTEENIPY
+769 
-782 VSDVNYNELNTV
+782 NTV
-794 YQSIRSVDGVGEFN
+794 IVNTVENLPTDFMPTSIDYSKLNSIYQSMRITDQVKEFD
-808 VTDDKALVEFTN
+808 VTDDKKLSGFTS
-820 YLHDIYA
+820 YLNDIYA
-827 GNPYSFSS
+827 GNPYSLSS

-920 GGNQSESEINN
+920 GGNQSESEINS

-964 DYEAD
+964 DYEVD

-1009 YLEPSIALD
+1009 YLEPSVALD

-1044 TTTKFGVDLRKDI
+1044 TTVKFGVDLRKDI

>member
-1 MKNFEEKILK
+1 MRENIEKSIK
-11 RWLKRKVKITL
+11 RWLKRKVTITL
-22 ATIVAFLIG
+22 GMMVAFMITGEISYSEITIKYDEVNNQGIIIKGDIVIDSKEYGILEQNSLGNYSWYNNNNSINDQIKIDDSFSNKNFSIINSGIIYDKKEDDELDNFNVGNGIFLKELSIKLLENSGIIFGEEQGIYLKKNVIIDKLENEGIIG
-31 SSLSLAETLYIK
+31 LTS
-43 NGENGVEFSIDDQNW
+43 ENGVYLQLESSIETFINK
-58 GENPY
+58 GEICSYGANY
-63 FENSFEN
+63 SGNGMYLSSSSITNFINLGSIKGKSNNEGKSYTGN
-70 GIYTNNRKIESD
+70 GIYLSSSKIENFTNIGIVSGKIGQNISEGYKAGNGIFNSRKIGVKFSNF
-82 YIGIYNKA
+82 GIIAGEVKA
-90 LNISL
+90 IHTDN
-95 INENKISVDGE
+95 
-106 NVWGIYNNGTIEVLR
+106 
-121 NSGLLEVS
+121 VS
-129 GENQA
+129 GENL
-134 IGIHNNSSNILL
+134 GLL
-146 INENKISVD
+146 IDGAGKTDDTLKIVV
-155 GENVWGI
+155 GESQKIITSGE
-162 YNNGT
+162 YNGYEIKNT
-167 IEVLRNSGLLEVNGA
+167 FT
-182 NEAKGIVNYE
+182 KGEY
-192 GKIAKI
+192 KYSDIASI
-198 ENSGLL
+198 EN
-204 EVNGTSFVTGIL
+204 
-216 NLNGEINNLLNQGI
+216 
-230 VKVTNSSSEAI
+230 
-241 GIDNQNPKGIIN
+241 
-253 NLTNQGIIDIT
+253 DIT
-264 GYLNTYGIQNNG
+264 
-276 GGTINDLSNQGII
+276 LSDTDN
-289 KVKSLTSYSKG
+289 KDKL
-300 IINGSNIE
+300 IINGY
-308 NILNE
+308 
-313 GIIEAKGTSQ
+313 
-323 VIGIDSPAKKET
+323 
-335 KNKGVIRVKSSSS
+335 NKGLK
-348 TSEVYGIHINTPNSK
+348 INSD
-363 AEKILNEGI
+363 L
-372 IEAVGGSS
+372 
-380 KVKAIRSSQEI
+380 
-391 DSLVNKG
+391 
-398 ILKTKGENAIT
+398 
-409 ISANNENIKKLEQN
+409 
-423 GIVFSEGVT
+423 
-432 IDISSSNI
+432 
-440 DNIVNNGLLIGDSSK
+440 
-455 FIEKNYINNGIM
+455 
-467 FSYDGTNNNYKIQG
+467 
-481 YKNTGADGIKVG
+481 
-493 DKTIVNATLNKGTDN
+493 TL
-508 SIATGSN
+508 S
-515 SIALTENKSNMI
+515 
-527 YNGITDTLKVNEDRT
+527 
-542 LTNSIVNGYTS
+542 NSIVNSYTTAINIDGGNFTGDN
-553 VIVFDENGG
+553 IV
-562 SLTLDNSIINGGLDE
+562 INGGIDE
-577 ASATIKGSDSSNNL
+577 TSATIKGSDSSDNL

-628 GIDNLIFN
+628 GIDNLIFY

-661 NINVATDVTLF
+661 NINVVTDVTLF

-679 AKNIAIQKDGN
+679 ADSITIQKDGN

-701 SHALSRNDGTI
+701 SHALSGNTGVI
-712 SSNGGKL
+712 SSEGGKL

-729 ETISFGTTS
+729 ETIDFGNNK
-738 LDESMK
+738 LDDTIK
-744 GNEKGFKEAT
+744 GNEIGYT
-754 IDTTSLLHNI
+754 SGITLDTTSLLHSLA
-764 EKIDD
+764 
-769 KTVKVSTEENIPY
+769 KVEG
-782 VSDVNYNELNTV
+782 NTV
-794 YQSIRSVDGVGEFN
+794 IVNTVENLPTDFMPTSIDYSKLNSIYQSMRITDQVKEFD
-808 VTDDKALVEFTN
+808 VTDDKKLSGFTS
-820 YLHDIYA
+820 YLNDIYA
-827 GNPYSFSS
+827 GNPYSLSS

-920 GGNQSESEINN
+920 GGNQSESEINS

-964 DYEAD
+964 DYEVD

-1009 YLEPSIALD
+1009 YLEPSVALD

-1044 TTTKFGVDLRKDI
+1044 TTVKFGVDLRKDI

>member
-1 MKNFEEKILK
+1 MRENIEKSIK
-11 RWLKRKVKITL
+11 RWLKRKVTITL
-22 ATIVAFLIG
+22 GMMVAFMITGEISYSEITIKYDEVNNQGIIIKGDIVIDSKEYGILEQNSLGNYSWYNNNSINDQIKIDDSFSNKNFSIINSGIIYDKKEDDELDNFNVGNGIFLKELSIKLLENSGIIFGEEQGIYLKKNVIIDKLENEGIIG
-31 SSLSLAETLYIK
+31 LTS
-43 NGENGVEFSIDDQNW
+43 ENGVYLQLESSIETFINK
-58 GENPY
+58 GEICSYGANY
-63 FENSFEN
+63 SGNGMYLSSSSITNFINLGSIKGKSNNEGKSYTGN
-70 GIYTNNRKIESD
+70 GIYLSSSKIENFTNIGIVSGKIGQNISESYKAGNGIFNSRKIGVKFSNF
-82 YIGIYNKA
+82 GIIAGEVKA
-90 LNISL
+90 IHTDN
-95 INENKISVDGE
+95 
-106 NVWGIYNNGTIEVLR
+106 
-121 NSGLLEVS
+121 VS
-129 GENQA
+129 GENL
-134 IGIHNNSSNILL
+134 GLL
-146 INENKISVD
+146 IDGAGKTDDTLKIVVGESQKIITSGEYNGYEIKNTFTKGEYKYSDIASREN
-155 GENVWGI
+155 
-162 YNNGT
+162 
-167 IEVLRNSGLLEVNGA
+167 
-182 NEAKGIVNYE
+182 
-192 GKIAKI
+192 
-198 ENSGLL
+198 
-204 EVNGTSFVTGIL
+204 
-216 NLNGEINNLLNQGI
+216 
-230 VKVTNSSSEAI
+230 
-241 GIDNQNPKGIIN
+241 
-253 NLTNQGIIDIT
+253 DIT
-264 GYLNTYGIQNNG
+264 
-276 GGTINDLSNQGII
+276 LSDTDN
-289 KVKSLTSYSKG
+289 KDKL
-300 IINGSNIE
+300 IINGY
-308 NILNE
+308 
-313 GIIEAKGTSQ
+313 
-323 VIGIDSPAKKET
+323 
-335 KNKGVIRVKSSSS
+335 NKGLK
-348 TSEVYGIHINTPNSK
+348 INSD
-363 AEKILNEGI
+363 L
-372 IEAVGGSS
+372 
-380 KVKAIRSSQEI
+380 
-391 DSLVNKG
+391 
-398 ILKTKGENAIT
+398 
-409 ISANNENIKKLEQN
+409 
-423 GIVFSEGVT
+423 
-432 IDISSSNI
+432 
-440 DNIVNNGLLIGDSSK
+440 
-455 FIEKNYINNGIM
+455 
-467 FSYDGTNNNYKIQG
+467 
-481 YKNTGADGIKVG
+481 
-493 DKTIVNATLNKGTDN
+493 TL
-508 SIATGSN
+508 S
-515 SIALTENKSNMI
+515 
-527 YNGITDTLKVNEDRT
+527 
-542 LTNSIVNGYTS
+542 NSIVNSYTTAINIDGGNFTGDN
-553 VIVFDENGG
+553 IV
-562 SLTLDNSIINGGLDE
+562 INGGIDE
-577 ASATIKGSDSSNNL
+577 TSATIKGSDSSDNL

-628 GIDNLIFN
+628 GIDNLIFY

-661 NINVATDVTLF
+661 NINVVTDVTLF

-679 AKNIAIQKDGN
+679 ADSITIQKDGN

-701 SHALSRNDGTI
+701 SHALSGNTGVI
-712 SSNGGKL
+712 SSEGGKL

-729 ETISFGTTS
+729 ETIDFGNNK
-738 LDESMK
+738 LDDTIK
-744 GNEKGFKEAT
+744 GNEIGYT
-754 IDTTSLLHNI
+754 SGITLDTTSLLHSLA
-764 EKIDD
+764 
-769 KTVKVSTEENIPY
+769 KVEG
-782 VSDVNYNELNTV
+782 NTV
-794 YQSIRSVDGVGEFN
+794 IVNTVENLPTDFMPTSIDYSKLNSIYQSMRITDQVKEFD
-808 VTDDKALVEFTN
+808 VTDDKKLSGFTS
-820 YLHDIYA
+820 YLNDIYA
-827 GNPYSFSS
+827 GNPYSLSS

-920 GGNQSESEINN
+920 GGNQSESEINS

-964 DYEAD
+964 DYEVD

-1009 YLEPSIALD
+1009 YLEPSVALD

-1044 TTTKFGVDLRKDI
+1044 TTAKFGVDLRKDI

>member
-1 MKNFEEKILK
+1 MRENIEKSIK
-11 RWLKRKVKITL
+11 RWLKRKVTITL
-22 ATIVAFLIG
+22 GMMVAFMITGEISYSEITVKYDEVNNQGIIIKGDIVIDSKEYGILEQNSLGNYSWYNNNSINDQIKIDDSFSNKNFSIINSGIIYDKKEDDELDNFNVGNGIFLKELSIKLLENSGIIFGEEQGIYLKKNVIIDKLENEGIIG
-31 SSLSLAETLYIK
+31 LTS
-43 NGENGVEFSIDDQNW
+43 ENGVYLQLESSIETFINK
-58 GENPY
+58 GEICSYGANY
-63 FENSFEN
+63 SGNGMYLSSSSITNFINLGSIKGKSNNEGKSYTGN
-70 GIYTNNRKIESD
+70 GIYLSSSKIENFTNIGIVSGKIGQNISEGYKAGNGIFNSRKIGVKFSNF
-82 YIGIYNKA
+82 GIIAGEVKA
-90 LNISL
+90 IHTDN
-95 INENKISVDGE
+95 
-106 NVWGIYNNGTIEVLR
+106 
-121 NSGLLEVS
+121 VS
-129 GENQA
+129 GENL
-134 IGIHNNSSNILL
+134 GLL
-146 INENKISVD
+146 IDGAGKTDDTLKIVVGESQKIITSGEYNGYEIKNTFTKGEYKYSDIASREN
-155 GENVWGI
+155 
-162 YNNGT
+162 
-167 IEVLRNSGLLEVNGA
+167 
-182 NEAKGIVNYE
+182 
-192 GKIAKI
+192 
-198 ENSGLL
+198 
-204 EVNGTSFVTGIL
+204 
-216 NLNGEINNLLNQGI
+216 
-230 VKVTNSSSEAI
+230 
-241 GIDNQNPKGIIN
+241 
-253 NLTNQGIIDIT
+253 DIT
-264 GYLNTYGIQNNG
+264 
-276 GGTINDLSNQGII
+276 LSDTDN
-289 KVKSLTSYSKG
+289 KDKL
-300 IINGSNIE
+300 IINGY
-308 NILNE
+308 
-313 GIIEAKGTSQ
+313 
-323 VIGIDSPAKKET
+323 
-335 KNKGVIRVKSSSS
+335 NKGLK
-348 TSEVYGIHINTPNSK
+348 INSD
-363 AEKILNEGI
+363 L
-372 IEAVGGSS
+372 
-380 KVKAIRSSQEI
+380 
-391 DSLVNKG
+391 
-398 ILKTKGENAIT
+398 
-409 ISANNENIKKLEQN
+409 
-423 GIVFSEGVT
+423 
-432 IDISSSNI
+432 
-440 DNIVNNGLLIGDSSK
+440 
-455 FIEKNYINNGIM
+455 
-467 FSYDGTNNNYKIQG
+467 
-481 YKNTGADGIKVG
+481 
-493 DKTIVNATLNKGTDN
+493 TL
-508 SIATGSN
+508 S
-515 SIALTENKSNMI
+515 
-527 YNGITDTLKVNEDRT
+527 
-542 LTNSIVNGYTS
+542 NSIVNSYTTAINIDGGNFTGDN
-553 VIVFDENGG
+553 IV
-562 SLTLDNSIINGGLDE
+562 INGGIDE
-577 ASATIKGSDSSNNL
+577 TSATIKGSDSSDNL

-628 GIDNLIFN
+628 GIDNLIFY

-661 NINVATDVTLF
+661 NINVVTDVTLF

-679 AKNIAIQKDGN
+679 ADSITIQKDGN

-701 SHALSRNDGTI
+701 SHALSGNTGVI
-712 SSNGGKL
+712 SSEGGKL

-729 ETISFGTTS
+729 ETIDFGNNK
-738 LDESMK
+738 LDDTIK
-744 GNEKGFKEAT
+744 GNEIGYT
-754 IDTTSLLHNI
+754 SGITLDTTSLLHSLA
-764 EKIDD
+764 
-769 KTVKVSTEENIPY
+769 KVEG
-782 VSDVNYNELNTV
+782 NTV
-794 YQSIRSVDGVGEFN
+794 IVNTVENLPTDFMPTSIDYSKLNSIYQSMRITDQVKEFD
-808 VTDDKALVEFTN
+808 VTDDKKLSGFTS
-820 YLHDIYA
+820 YLNDIYA
-827 GNPYSFSS
+827 GNPYSLSS

-920 GGNQSESEINN
+920 GGNQSESEINS

-964 DYEAD
+964 DYEVD

-1009 YLEPSIALD
+1009 YLEPSVALD

-1044 TTTKFGVDLRKDI
+1044 TTAKFGVDLRKDI
-1057 PTTTATHSLV
+1057 PTTTTTHSLV

-1144 GEWIVGAGIGYR
+1144 GEWIVGARIGYR

>member
-1 MKNFEEKILK
+1 MRENIEKSIK
-11 RWLKRKVKITL
+11 RWLKRKVTITL
-22 ATIVAFLIG
+22 GMMVAFMITGEISYSEITIKYDEVNNQGIIIKGDIVIDSKEYGILEQNSLGNYSWYNNNSINDQIKIDDSFSNKNFSIINSGIIYDKKEDDELDNFNVGNGIFLKELSIKLLENSGIIFGEEQGIYLKKNVIIDKLENEGIIG
-31 SSLSLAETLYIK
+31 LTS
-43 NGENGVEFSIDDQNW
+43 ENGVYLQLESSIETFINK
-58 GENPY
+58 GEICSYGANY
-63 FENSFEN
+63 SGNGMYLSSSSITNFINLGSIKGKSNNEGKSYTGN
-70 GIYTNNRKIESD
+70 GIYLSSSKIENFTNIGIVSGKIGQNISEGYKAGNGIFNSRKIGVKFSNF
-82 YIGIYNKA
+82 GIIAGEVKA
-90 LNISL
+90 IHTDN
-95 INENKISVDGE
+95 
-106 NVWGIYNNGTIEVLR
+106 
-121 NSGLLEVS
+121 VS
-129 GENQA
+129 GENL
-134 IGIHNNSSNILL
+134 GLL
-146 INENKISVD
+146 IDGAGKTDDTLKIVVGESQKIITSGEYNGYEIKNTFTKGEYKYSDIASREN
-155 GENVWGI
+155 
-162 YNNGT
+162 
-167 IEVLRNSGLLEVNGA
+167 
-182 NEAKGIVNYE
+182 
-192 GKIAKI
+192 
-198 ENSGLL
+198 
-204 EVNGTSFVTGIL
+204 
-216 NLNGEINNLLNQGI
+216 
-230 VKVTNSSSEAI
+230 
-241 GIDNQNPKGIIN
+241 
-253 NLTNQGIIDIT
+253 DIT
-264 GYLNTYGIQNNG
+264 
-276 GGTINDLSNQGII
+276 LSDTDN
-289 KVKSLTSYSKG
+289 KDKL
-300 IINGSNIE
+300 IINGY
-308 NILNE
+308 
-313 GIIEAKGTSQ
+313 
-323 VIGIDSPAKKET
+323 
-335 KNKGVIRVKSSSS
+335 NKGLK
-348 TSEVYGIHINTPNSK
+348 INSD
-363 AEKILNEGI
+363 L
-372 IEAVGGSS
+372 
-380 KVKAIRSSQEI
+380 
-391 DSLVNKG
+391 
-398 ILKTKGENAIT
+398 
-409 ISANNENIKKLEQN
+409 
-423 GIVFSEGVT
+423 
-432 IDISSSNI
+432 
-440 DNIVNNGLLIGDSSK
+440 
-455 FIEKNYINNGIM
+455 
-467 FSYDGTNNNYKIQG
+467 
-481 YKNTGADGIKVG
+481 
-493 DKTIVNATLNKGTDN
+493 TL
-508 SIATGSN
+508 S
-515 SIALTENKSNMI
+515 
-527 YNGITDTLKVNEDRT
+527 
-542 LTNSIVNGYTS
+542 NSIVNSYTTAINIDGGNFTGDN
-553 VIVFDENGG
+553 IV
-562 SLTLDNSIINGGLDE
+562 INGGIDE
-577 ASATIKGSDSSNNL
+577 TSATIKGSDSSDNL

-628 GIDNLIFN
+628 GIDNLIFY

-661 NINVATDVTLF
+661 NINVVTDVTLF

-679 AKNIAIQKDGN
+679 ADSITIQKDGN

-701 SHALSRNDGTI
+701 SHALSGNTGVI
-712 SSNGGKL
+712 SSEGGKL

-729 ETISFGTTS
+729 ETIDFGNNK
-738 LDESMK
+738 LDDTIK
-744 GNEKGFKEAT
+744 GNEIGYT
-754 IDTTSLLHNI
+754 SGITLDTTSLLHSLA
-764 EKIDD
+764 
-769 KTVKVSTEENIPY
+769 KVEG
-782 VSDVNYNELNTV
+782 NTV
-794 YQSIRSVDGVGEFN
+794 IVNTVENLPTDFMPTSIDYSKLNSIYQSMRITDQVKEFD
-808 VTDDKALVEFTN
+808 VTDDKKLSGFTS
-820 YLHDIYA
+820 YLNDIYA

-841 VNMFSDVVM
+841 INMFSDVVM
-850 GRDLHPEV
+850 GRDLHSEV

-920 GGNQSESEINN
+920 GGNQSESEINS

-1009 YLEPSIALD
+1009 YLEPSVALD

-1044 TTTKFGVDLRKDI
+1044 TTAKFGVDLRKDI

>member
-1 MKNFEEKILK
+1 MRENIEKSIK
-11 RWLKRKVKITL
+11 RWLKRKVTITL
-22 ATIVAFLIG
+22 GMMVAFMITGEISYSEITVKYDEVNNQGIIIKGDIVIDSKEYGILEQNSLGNYSWYNKNFSIINSGIIYDKKEDDELDNFNVGNGIFLKELSIKLLENSGIIFGEEQGIYLKKNVIIDKLENEGIIG
-31 SSLSLAETLYIK
+31 LTS
-43 NGENGVEFSIDDQNW
+43 ENGVYLQLESSIETFINK
-58 GENPY
+58 GEICSYGANY
-63 FENSFEN
+63 SGNGMYLSSSSITNFINLGSIKGKSNNEGKSYTGN
-70 GIYTNNRKIESD
+70 GIYLSSSKIENFTNIGIVSGKIGQNISEGYKAGNGIFNSRKIGVKFSNF
-82 YIGIYNKA
+82 GIIAGEVKA
-90 LNISL
+90 IHTDN
-95 INENKISVDGE
+95 
-106 NVWGIYNNGTIEVLR
+106 
-121 NSGLLEVS
+121 VS
-129 GENQA
+129 GENL
-134 IGIHNNSSNILL
+134 GLL
-146 INENKISVD
+146 IDGAGKTDDTLKIVVGESQKIIISGEYNGYEIKNTFTKGEYKYSDIASREN
-155 GENVWGI
+155 
-162 YNNGT
+162 
-167 IEVLRNSGLLEVNGA
+167 
-182 NEAKGIVNYE
+182 
-192 GKIAKI
+192 
-198 ENSGLL
+198 
-204 EVNGTSFVTGIL
+204 
-216 NLNGEINNLLNQGI
+216 
-230 VKVTNSSSEAI
+230 
-241 GIDNQNPKGIIN
+241 
-253 NLTNQGIIDIT
+253 DIT
-264 GYLNTYGIQNNG
+264 
-276 GGTINDLSNQGII
+276 LSDTDN
-289 KVKSLTSYSKG
+289 KDKL
-300 IINGSNIE
+300 IINGY
-308 NILNE
+308 
-313 GIIEAKGTSQ
+313 
-323 VIGIDSPAKKET
+323 
-335 KNKGVIRVKSSSS
+335 NKGLK
-348 TSEVYGIHINTPNSK
+348 INSD
-363 AEKILNEGI
+363 L
-372 IEAVGGSS
+372 
-380 KVKAIRSSQEI
+380 
-391 DSLVNKG
+391 
-398 ILKTKGENAIT
+398 
-409 ISANNENIKKLEQN
+409 
-423 GIVFSEGVT
+423 
-432 IDISSSNI
+432 
-440 DNIVNNGLLIGDSSK
+440 
-455 FIEKNYINNGIM
+455 
-467 FSYDGTNNNYKIQG
+467 
-481 YKNTGADGIKVG
+481 
-493 DKTIVNATLNKGTDN
+493 TL
-508 SIATGSN
+508 S
-515 SIALTENKSNMI
+515 
-527 YNGITDTLKVNEDRT
+527 
-542 LTNSIVNGYTS
+542 NSIVNSYTTAINIDGGNFTGDN
-553 VIVFDENGG
+553 IV
-562 SLTLDNSIINGGLDE
+562 INGGIDE
-577 ASATIKGSDSSNNL
+577 TSATIKGSDSTDNL
-591 ALTNG
+591 TLKGNS
-596 TIINGNIDLGA
+596 IINGNIDLGA
-607 GDDKLS
+607 GDDNLTIS
-613 IDNTVQL
+613 DSVQI
-620 NGDLLGGT
+620 NGDLLDEDGNDT
-628 GIDNLIFN
+628 LTFN
-636 PKGVSTFGGEDDN
+636 NNGVSTFNNGVDN

-679 AKNIAIQKDGN
+679 ADSITIQKDGN

-701 SHALSRNDGTI
+701 SHALSGNTGVI
-712 SSNGGKL
+712 SSEGGKL

-729 ETISFGTTS
+729 ETIDFGNNK
-738 LDESMK
+738 LDSSIK
-744 GNEKGFKEAT
+744 GNEIGYT
-754 IDTTSLLHNI
+754 SGITLDTTSLLHSLTKG
-764 EKIDD
+764 EG
-769 KTVKVSTEENIPY
+769 
-782 VSDVNYNELNTV
+782 NTV
-794 YQSIRSVDGVGEFN
+794 IVNTVENLPTDFMPTSIDYSKLNSIYQSMRITDQVKEFD
-808 VTDDKALVEFTN
+808 VTDDKKLSGFTS
-820 YLHDIYA
+820 YLNDIYA

-841 VNMFSDVVM
+841 INMFSDVVM
-850 GRDLHPEV
+850 GRDLHSEV

-920 GGNQSESEINN
+920 GGNQSESEINS

-964 DYEAD
+964 DYEVD

-1009 YLEPSIALD
+1009 YLEPSVALD

-1044 TTTKFGVDLRKDI
+1044 TTAKFGVDLRKDI

>member
-1 MKNFEEKILK
+1 MRENIEKSIK
-11 RWLKRKVKITL
+11 RWLKRKVTITL
-22 ATIVAFLIG
+22 GMMVAFMITGEISYSEITIKYDEVNNQGIIIKGDIVIDSKEYGILEQNSLGNYSWYNNNNSINDQIKIDDSFSNKNFSIINSGIIYDKKEDDELDNFNVGNGIFLKELSIKLLENSGIIFGEEQGIYLKKNVIIDKLENEGIIG
-31 SSLSLAETLYIK
+31 LTS
-43 NGENGVEFSIDDQNW
+43 ENGVYLQLESSIETFINK
-58 GENPY
+58 GEICSYGANY
-63 FENSFEN
+63 SGNGMYLSSSSITNFINLGSIKGKSNNEGKSYTGN
-70 GIYTNNRKIESD
+70 GIYLSSSKIENFTNIGIVSGKIGQNISEGYKAGNGIFNSRKIGVKFSNF
-82 YIGIYNKA
+82 GIIAGEVKA
-90 LNISL
+90 IHTDN
-95 INENKISVDGE
+95 
-106 NVWGIYNNGTIEVLR
+106 
-121 NSGLLEVS
+121 VS
-129 GENQA
+129 GENL
-134 IGIHNNSSNILL
+134 GLL
-146 INENKISVD
+146 IDGAGKTDDTLKIVVGESQKIITSGEYNGYEIKNTFTKGEYKYSDIASREN
-155 GENVWGI
+155 
-162 YNNGT
+162 
-167 IEVLRNSGLLEVNGA
+167 
-182 NEAKGIVNYE
+182 
-192 GKIAKI
+192 
-198 ENSGLL
+198 
-204 EVNGTSFVTGIL
+204 
-216 NLNGEINNLLNQGI
+216 
-230 VKVTNSSSEAI
+230 
-241 GIDNQNPKGIIN
+241 
-253 NLTNQGIIDIT
+253 DIT
-264 GYLNTYGIQNNG
+264 
-276 GGTINDLSNQGII
+276 LSDTDN
-289 KVKSLTSYSKG
+289 KDKL
-300 IINGSNIE
+300 IINGY
-308 NILNE
+308 
-313 GIIEAKGTSQ
+313 
-323 VIGIDSPAKKET
+323 
-335 KNKGVIRVKSSSS
+335 NKGLK
-348 TSEVYGIHINTPNSK
+348 INSD
-363 AEKILNEGI
+363 L
-372 IEAVGGSS
+372 
-380 KVKAIRSSQEI
+380 
-391 DSLVNKG
+391 
-398 ILKTKGENAIT
+398 
-409 ISANNENIKKLEQN
+409 
-423 GIVFSEGVT
+423 
-432 IDISSSNI
+432 
-440 DNIVNNGLLIGDSSK
+440 
-455 FIEKNYINNGIM
+455 
-467 FSYDGTNNNYKIQG
+467 
-481 YKNTGADGIKVG
+481 
-493 DKTIVNATLNKGTDN
+493 TL
-508 SIATGSN
+508 S
-515 SIALTENKSNMI
+515 
-527 YNGITDTLKVNEDRT
+527 
-542 LTNSIVNGYTS
+542 NSIVNSYTTAINIDGGNFTGDNI
-553 VIVFDENGG
+553 VINSGIDE
-562 SLTLDNSIINGGLDE
+562 T
-577 ASATIKGSDSSNNL
+577 SATIKGSDSTDNL
-591 ALTNG
+591 TLKGNS
-596 TIINGNIDLGA
+596 IINGNIDLGA
-607 GDDKLS
+607 GDDNLTIS
-613 IDNTVQL
+613 DSVQI
-620 NGDLLGGT
+620 NGDLLDEDGNDT
-628 GIDNLIFN
+628 LTFN
-636 PKGVSTFGGEDDN
+636 NNGVSTFNNGVDN

-679 AKNIAIQKDGN
+679 ADSITIQKDGN

-701 SHALSRNDGTI
+701 SHALSGNTGVI
-712 SSNGGKL
+712 SSEGGKL

-729 ETISFGTTS
+729 ETIDFGNNK
-738 LDESMK
+738 LDDTIK
-744 GNEKGFKEAT
+744 GNEIGYT
-754 IDTTSLLHNI
+754 SGITLDTTSLLHSLA
-764 EKIDD
+764 
-769 KTVKVSTEENIPY
+769 KVEG
-782 VSDVNYNELNTV
+782 NTV
-794 YQSIRSVDGVGEFN
+794 IVNTVENLPTDFMPTSIDYSKLNSIYQSMRITDQVKEFD
-808 VTDDKALVEFTN
+808 VTDDKKLSGFTS
-820 YLHDIYA
+820 YLNDIYA
-827 GNPYSFSS
+827 GNPYSLSS

-920 GGNQSESEINN
+920 GGNQSESEINS

-952 LRLLAGVGYQYG
+952 LRLLVGVGYQYG
-964 DYEAD
+964 DYEVD

-1009 YLEPSIALD
+1009 YLEPSVALD

-1044 TTTKFGVDLRKDI
+1044 TTVKFGVDLRKDI

>member
-1 MKNFEEKILK
+1 MRENIEKSIK
-11 RWLKRKVKITL
+11 RWLKRKVTITL
-22 ATIVAFLIG
+22 GMMVAFMITG
-31 SSLSLAETLYIK
+31 EISYSEITIK
-43 NGENGVEFSIDDQNW
+43 YD
-58 GENPY
+58 
-63 FENSFEN
+63 
-70 GIYTNNRKIESD
+70 
-82 YIGIYNKA
+82 
-90 LNISL
+90 
-95 INENKISVDGE
+95 
-106 NVWGIYNNGTIEVLR
+106 
-121 NSGLLEVS
+121 
-129 GENQA
+129 
-134 IGIHNNSSNILL
+134 
-146 INENKISVD
+146 
-155 GENVWGI
+155 
-162 YNNGT
+162 
-167 IEVLRNSGLLEVNGA
+167 EVN
-182 NEAKGIVNYE
+182 
-192 GKIAKI
+192 
-198 ENSGLL
+198 
-204 EVNGTSFVTGIL
+204 
-216 NLNGEINNLLNQGI
+216 
-230 VKVTNSSSEAI
+230 
-241 GIDNQNPKGIIN
+241 
-253 NLTNQGIIDIT
+253 NQGIIIKGDIVIDSKE
-264 GYLNTYGIQNNG
+264 YGILEQNSLGNYSWYNNNS
-276 GGTINDLSNQGII
+276 INDQIKIDDSFSNKNFSIINSGIIYDKREDDELDNFNVGNGIFLKALSIKLLQNSGIIFGEEQGIYL
-289 KVKSLTSYSKG
+289 K
-300 IINGSNIE
+300 E
-308 NILNE
+308 NIIIDKLENE
-313 GIIEAKGTSQ
+313 GIIGLTSENGVYLQ
-323 VIGIDSPAKKET
+323 LESSIET
-335 KNKGVIRVKSSSS
+335 FINKGEISG
-348 TSEVYGIHINTPNSK
+348 YG
-363 AEKILNEGI
+363 
-372 IEAVGGSS
+372 
-380 KVKAIRSSQEI
+380 
-391 DSLVNKG
+391 
-398 ILKTKGENAIT
+398 
-409 ISANNENIKKLEQN
+409 ANYSGN
-423 GIVFSEGVT
+423 GMYL
-432 IDISSSNI
+432 SSSNI
-440 DNIVNNGLLIGDSSK
+440 TNFINLGSIKGKSNNEGKSYTGNGIYLSSSKIENFTNIGIVNGKIGQNISEGYKAGNGIFNNQGIDVKFSNFGIIVGEVKAIHTDNVLGENLGLLIDGAGKTDDTFKIVVGESK
-455 FIEKNYINNGIM
+455 KIE
-467 FSYDGTNNNYKIQG
+467 DGEYAEYEI
-481 YKNTGADGIKVG
+481 KNTFTKGEYKYSNIASRENDI
-493 DKTIVNATLNKGTDN
+493 TLSDTDN
-508 SIATGSN
+508 KDKLIINGYSKGLKIN
-515 SIALTENKSNMI
+515 SDLILS
-527 YNGITDTLKVNEDRT
+527 
-542 LTNSIVNGYTS
+542 NSIVNSYTTAINIDGGNFTGDNI
-553 VIVFDENGG
+553 IVNGG
-562 SLTLDNSIINGGLDE
+562 IDKK
-577 ASATIKGSDSSNNL
+577 SATIKGNDSTDNL
-591 ALTNG
+591 TLKG
-596 TIINGNIDLGA
+596 DSVVNGNIDLGA
-607 GDDKLS
+607 GDDNLTIS
-613 IDNTVQL
+613 DSVQI
-620 NGDLLGGT
+620 NGDLLDEDGDDT
-628 GIDNLIFN
+628 LTFNTNGI
-636 PKGVSTFGGEDDN
+636 STFSSEDDN

-690 LILRIDSTNGN
+690 LILRIDGTEKDGEGN
-701 SHALSRNDGTI
+701 VVGHALSGNTGVI
-712 SSNGGKL
+712 SSEGGKL

-729 ETISFGTTS
+729 ETIDFGNNK
-738 LDESMK
+738 LDSSIK
-744 GNEKGFKEAT
+744 GNEIGYT
-754 IDTTSLLHNI
+754 SGITLDTTSLLHSLAKG
-764 EKIDD
+764 EG
-769 KTVKVSTEENIPY
+769 
-782 VSDVNYNELNTV
+782 NTV
-794 YQSIRSVDGVGEFN
+794 IVNTVENLPTDFMPASIDYSKLNSIYQSMRITDQVKEFD
-808 VTDDKALVEFTN
+808 VTDDKKLSGFTS
-820 YLHDIYA
+820 YLNDIYA

-964 DYEAD
+964 DYEVD

-1009 YLEPSIALD
+1009 YLEPSVALD

-1044 TTTKFGVDLRKDI
+1044 TTAKFGVDLRKDI

-1104 EVGLRAKYEVSL
+1104 EVGLRAKYEVEL

-1144 GEWIVGAGIGYR
+1144 VEWIVGAGIGYR

>member
-1 MKNFEEKILK
+1 MCLLLKGKLNGGIKMKNFEEKILK

-43 NGENGVEFSIDDQNW
+43 NGENGVEFSIDNQNW

-63 FENSFEN
+63 SENSFEN
-70 GIYTNNRKIESD
+70 NIYTNNRKIESD

-90 LNISL
+90 SNISL

-106 NVWGIYNNGTIEVLR
+106 EVYGIYNNGAIEVL
-121 NSGLLEVS
+121 
-129 GENQA
+129 
-134 IGIHNNSSNILL
+134 
-146 INENKISVD
+146 K
-155 GENVWGI
+155 
-162 YNNGT
+162 NNGL
-167 IEVLRNSGLLEVNGA
+167 IEVNG
-182 NEAKGIVNYE
+182 V
-192 GKIAKI
+192 
-198 ENSGLL
+198 
-204 EVNGTSFVTGIL
+204 SFTTGIL
-216 NLNGEINNLLNQGI
+216 NLDGKIEEALNQGTI
-230 VKVTNSSSEAI
+230 KLTSSTSEAY
-241 GIDNQNPKGIIN
+241 GIDNQNPQGIID
-253 NLTNQGIIDIT
+253 NLTNQGIIDVT
-264 GYLNTYGIQNNG
+264 GNLKAYGIQNNG
-276 GGTINDLSNQGII
+276 GGTINDLLNQGII
-289 KVKSLTSYSKG
+289 KVESLSDSNSASAKG
-300 IINGSNIE
+300 IANGSNLIE
-308 NILNE
+308 NISNE
-313 GIIEAKGTSQ
+313 GIIEVAGVKSA
-323 VIGIDSPAKKET
+323 IGIDFSAKKET
-335 KNKGVIRVKSSSS
+335 KNKGVIKVTSSSS
-348 TSEVYGIHINTPNSK
+348 DATGINLGGVLTDKIEN
-363 AEKILNEGI
+363 ILNEGV
-372 IEAVGGSS
+372 IEVIGFGNGR
-380 KVKAIRSSQEI
+380 AIRNTQEI
-391 DSLVNKG
+391 DNLVNNG
-398 ILKTKGENAIT
+398 ILKTKGTGYFTAT
-409 ISANNENIKKLEQN
+409 ILSTSGKINNLEQN
-423 GIVFSEGVT
+423 GIIFSDSVT
-432 IDISSSNI
+432 IDIPSSNAG
-440 DNIVNNGLLIGDSSK
+440 NIVNNGLLIGDSSK
-455 FIEKNYINNGIM
+455 FIENNYINNGII
-467 FSYDGTNNNYKIQG
+467 FSLNNGKYKIENIG
-481 YKNTGADGIKVG
+481 NISNV
-493 DKTIVNATLNKGTDN
+493 INATLTGEENKDTDN

-515 SIALTENKSNMI
+515 SIVLDKDKSNMI
-527 YNGITDTLKVNEDRT
+527 YNGITDTLKVNGEKT
-542 LTNSIVNGYTS
+542 LTNSTVNGYTS
-553 VIVFDENGG
+553 AIVFGENG
-562 SLTLDNSIINGGLDE
+562 SLTLNNSIINGGLDE
-577 ASATIKGSDSSNNL
+577 ASATIKGSSNVDNL

-596 TIINGNIDLGA
+596 TIINGNIDLGV
-607 GDDKLS
+607 GDDNLTIS
-613 IDNTVQL
+613 DSVQL
-620 NGDLLGGT
+620 NGDLLDEDGNDALT
-628 GIDNLIFN
+628 FN
-636 PKGVSTFGGEDDN
+636 NNGVSAFNNEVDN

-701 SHALSRNDGTI
+701 SHALSGNTGVI
-712 SSNGGKL
+712 SSEGGKL

-729 ETISFGTTS
+729 ETISFGNTS

-744 GNEKGFKEAT
+744 GNENGLKEAT

-769 KTVKVSTEENIPY
+769 KTVKVTTEEDIPY

-886 DIGSKDID
+886 DLGSKDID

-1009 YLEPSIALD
+1009 YLEPSVALD

-1044 TTTKFGVDLRKDI
+1044 TTAKFGVDLRKDI

>member
-1 MKNFEEKILK
+1 MRENIEKSIK
-11 RWLKRKVKITL
+11 RWLKRKVTITL
-22 ATIVAFLIG
+22 GMMVAFMITGEISYSEITIKYDEVNNQGIIIKGDIVIDSKEYGILEQNSLGNYSWYNNNSINDQIKIDDSFSNKNFSIINSGIIYDKKEDDELDNFNVGNGIFLKELSIKLLENSGIIFGEEQGIYLKKNVIIDKLENEGIIG
-31 SSLSLAETLYIK
+31 LTS
-43 NGENGVEFSIDDQNW
+43 ENGVYLQLESSIETFINK
-58 GENPY
+58 GEICSYGANY
-63 FENSFEN
+63 SGNGMYLSSSSITNFINLGSIKGKSNNEGKSYTGN
-70 GIYTNNRKIESD
+70 GIYLSSSKIENFTNIGIVSGKIGQNISEGYKAGNGIFNSRKIGVKFSNF
-82 YIGIYNKA
+82 GIIAGEVKA
-90 LNISL
+90 IHTDN
-95 INENKISVDGE
+95 
-106 NVWGIYNNGTIEVLR
+106 
-121 NSGLLEVS
+121 VS
-129 GENQA
+129 GENL
-134 IGIHNNSSNILL
+134 GLL
-146 INENKISVD
+146 IDGAGKTDDTLKIVVGESQKIIISGEYNGYEIKNTFTKGEYKYSDIASREN
-155 GENVWGI
+155 
-162 YNNGT
+162 
-167 IEVLRNSGLLEVNGA
+167 
-182 NEAKGIVNYE
+182 
-192 GKIAKI
+192 
-198 ENSGLL
+198 
-204 EVNGTSFVTGIL
+204 
-216 NLNGEINNLLNQGI
+216 
-230 VKVTNSSSEAI
+230 
-241 GIDNQNPKGIIN
+241 
-253 NLTNQGIIDIT
+253 DIT
-264 GYLNTYGIQNNG
+264 
-276 GGTINDLSNQGII
+276 LSDTDN
-289 KVKSLTSYSKG
+289 KDKL
-300 IINGSNIE
+300 IINGY
-308 NILNE
+308 
-313 GIIEAKGTSQ
+313 
-323 VIGIDSPAKKET
+323 
-335 KNKGVIRVKSSSS
+335 NKGLK
-348 TSEVYGIHINTPNSK
+348 INSD
-363 AEKILNEGI
+363 L
-372 IEAVGGSS
+372 
-380 KVKAIRSSQEI
+380 
-391 DSLVNKG
+391 
-398 ILKTKGENAIT
+398 
-409 ISANNENIKKLEQN
+409 
-423 GIVFSEGVT
+423 
-432 IDISSSNI
+432 
-440 DNIVNNGLLIGDSSK
+440 
-455 FIEKNYINNGIM
+455 
-467 FSYDGTNNNYKIQG
+467 
-481 YKNTGADGIKVG
+481 
-493 DKTIVNATLNKGTDN
+493 TL
-508 SIATGSN
+508 S
-515 SIALTENKSNMI
+515 
-527 YNGITDTLKVNEDRT
+527 
-542 LTNSIVNGYTS
+542 NSIVNSYTTAINIDGGNFTGDNI
-553 VIVFDENGG
+553 VINSGIDE
-562 SLTLDNSIINGGLDE
+562 T
-577 ASATIKGSDSSNNL
+577 SATIKGSDSTDNL
-591 ALTNG
+591 TLKGNS
-596 TIINGNIDLGA
+596 IINGNIDLGA
-607 GDDKLS
+607 GDDNLTIS
-613 IDNTVQL
+613 DSVQI
-620 NGDLLGGT
+620 NGDLLDEDGNDT
-628 GIDNLIFN
+628 LTFN
-636 PKGVSTFGGEDDN
+636 NNGVSTFNNGVDN

-679 AKNIAIQKDGN
+679 ADSITIQKDGN

-701 SHALSRNDGTI
+701 SHALSGNTGVI
-712 SSNGGKL
+712 SSEGGKL

-729 ETISFGTTS
+729 ETIDFGNNK
-738 LDESMK
+738 LDSSIK
-744 GNEKGFKEAT
+744 GNEIGYT
-754 IDTTSLLHNI
+754 SGITLDTTSLLHSLTKG
-764 EKIDD
+764 EG
-769 KTVKVSTEENIPY
+769 
-782 VSDVNYNELNTV
+782 NTV
-794 YQSIRSVDGVGEFN
+794 IVNTVENLPTDFMPTSIDYSKLNSIYQSMRITDQVKEFD
-808 VTDDKALVEFTN
+808 VTDDKKLSGFTS
-820 YLHDIYA
+820 YLNDIYA

-841 VNMFSDVVM
+841 INMFSDVVM
-850 GRDLHPEV
+850 GRDLHSEV

-920 GGNQSESEINN
+920 GGNQSESEINS

-1009 YLEPSIALD
+1009 YLEPSVALD

-1044 TTTKFGVDLRKDI
+1044 TTAKFGVDLRKDI

>member
-1 MKNFEEKILK
+1 MRENIEKSIK
-11 RWLKRKVKITL
+11 RWLKRKVTITL
-22 ATIVAFLIG
+22 GMMVAFMITGEISYSEITIKYDEVNNQGIIIKGDIVIDSKEYGILEQNSLGNYSWYNNNSINDQIKIDDSFSNKNFSIINSGIIYDKKEDDELDNFNVGNGIFLKELSIKLLENSGIIFGEEQGIYLKKNVIIDKLENEGIIG
-31 SSLSLAETLYIK
+31 LTS
-43 NGENGVEFSIDDQNW
+43 ENGVYLQLESSIETFINK
-58 GENPY
+58 GEICSYGANY
-63 FENSFEN
+63 SGNGMYLSSSSITNFINLGSIKGKSNNEGKSYTGN
-70 GIYTNNRKIESD
+70 GIYLSSSKIENFTNIGIVSGKIGQNISEGYKAGNGIFNSRKIGVKFSNF
-82 YIGIYNKA
+82 GIIAGEVKA
-90 LNISL
+90 IHTDN
-95 INENKISVDGE
+95 
-106 NVWGIYNNGTIEVLR
+106 
-121 NSGLLEVS
+121 VS
-129 GENQA
+129 GENL
-134 IGIHNNSSNILL
+134 GLL
-146 INENKISVD
+146 IDGAGKTDDTLKIVVGESQKIITSGEYNGYEIKNTFTKGEYKYSDIASREN
-155 GENVWGI
+155 
-162 YNNGT
+162 
-167 IEVLRNSGLLEVNGA
+167 
-182 NEAKGIVNYE
+182 
-192 GKIAKI
+192 
-198 ENSGLL
+198 
-204 EVNGTSFVTGIL
+204 
-216 NLNGEINNLLNQGI
+216 
-230 VKVTNSSSEAI
+230 
-241 GIDNQNPKGIIN
+241 
-253 NLTNQGIIDIT
+253 DIT
-264 GYLNTYGIQNNG
+264 
-276 GGTINDLSNQGII
+276 LSDTDN
-289 KVKSLTSYSKG
+289 KDKL
-300 IINGSNIE
+300 IINGY
-308 NILNE
+308 
-313 GIIEAKGTSQ
+313 
-323 VIGIDSPAKKET
+323 
-335 KNKGVIRVKSSSS
+335 NKGLK
-348 TSEVYGIHINTPNSK
+348 INSD
-363 AEKILNEGI
+363 L
-372 IEAVGGSS
+372 
-380 KVKAIRSSQEI
+380 
-391 DSLVNKG
+391 
-398 ILKTKGENAIT
+398 
-409 ISANNENIKKLEQN
+409 
-423 GIVFSEGVT
+423 
-432 IDISSSNI
+432 
-440 DNIVNNGLLIGDSSK
+440 
-455 FIEKNYINNGIM
+455 
-467 FSYDGTNNNYKIQG
+467 
-481 YKNTGADGIKVG
+481 
-493 DKTIVNATLNKGTDN
+493 TL
-508 SIATGSN
+508 S
-515 SIALTENKSNMI
+515 
-527 YNGITDTLKVNEDRT
+527 
-542 LTNSIVNGYTS
+542 NSIVNSYTTAINIDGGNFTGDN
-553 VIVFDENGG
+553 IV
-562 SLTLDNSIINGGLDE
+562 INGGIDE
-577 ASATIKGSDSSNNL
+577 TSATIKGSDSSDNL

-628 GIDNLIFN
+628 GIDNLIFY

-661 NINVATDVTLF
+661 NINVVTDVTLF

-679 AKNIAIQKDGN
+679 ADSITIQKDGN

-701 SHALSRNDGTI
+701 SHALSGNTGVI
-712 SSNGGKL
+712 SSEGGKL

-729 ETISFGTTS
+729 ETIDFGNNK
-738 LDESMK
+738 LDDTIK
-744 GNEKGFKEAT
+744 GNEIGYT
-754 IDTTSLLHNI
+754 SGITLDTTSLLHSLA
-764 EKIDD
+764 
-769 KTVKVSTEENIPY
+769 KVEG
-782 VSDVNYNELNTV
+782 NTV
-794 YQSIRSVDGVGEFN
+794 IVNTVENLPTDFMPTSIDYSKLNSIYQSMRITDQVKEFD
-808 VTDDKALVEFTN
+808 VTDDKKLSGFTS
-820 YLHDIYA
+820 YLNDIYA
-827 GNPYSFSS
+827 GNPYSLSS

-920 GGNQSESEINN
+920 GGNQSESEINS

-964 DYEAD
+964 DYEVD

-1009 YLEPSIALD
+1009 YLEPSVALD

-1044 TTTKFGVDLRKDI
+1044 TTVKFGVDLRKDI

>member
-1 MKNFEEKILK
+1 MRENIEKSIK
-11 RWLKRKVKITL
+11 RWLKRKVTITL
-22 ATIVAFLIG
+22 GMMVAFMITGEISYSEITIKYDEVNNQGIIIKGDIVIDSKEYGILEQNSLGNYSWYNNNSINDQIKIDDSFSNKNFSIINSGIIYDKKEDDELDNFNVGNGIFLKELSIKLLENSGIIFGEEQGIYLKKNVIIDKLENEGIIG
-31 SSLSLAETLYIK
+31 LTS
-43 NGENGVEFSIDDQNW
+43 ENGVYLQLESSIETFINK
-58 GENPY
+58 GEICSYGANY
-63 FENSFEN
+63 SGNGMYLSSSSITNFINLGSIKGKSNNEGKSYTGN
-70 GIYTNNRKIESD
+70 GIYLSSSKIENFTNIGIVSGKIGQNISEGYKAGNGIFNSRKIGVKFSNF
-82 YIGIYNKA
+82 GIIAGEVKA
-90 LNISL
+90 IHTDN
-95 INENKISVDGE
+95 
-106 NVWGIYNNGTIEVLR
+106 
-121 NSGLLEVS
+121 VS
-129 GENQA
+129 GENL
-134 IGIHNNSSNILL
+134 GLL
-146 INENKISVD
+146 IDGAGKTDDTLKIVVGESQKIITSGEYNGYEIKNTFTKGEYKYSDIASREN
-155 GENVWGI
+155 
-162 YNNGT
+162 
-167 IEVLRNSGLLEVNGA
+167 
-182 NEAKGIVNYE
+182 
-192 GKIAKI
+192 
-198 ENSGLL
+198 
-204 EVNGTSFVTGIL
+204 
-216 NLNGEINNLLNQGI
+216 
-230 VKVTNSSSEAI
+230 
-241 GIDNQNPKGIIN
+241 
-253 NLTNQGIIDIT
+253 DIT
-264 GYLNTYGIQNNG
+264 
-276 GGTINDLSNQGII
+276 LSDTDN
-289 KVKSLTSYSKG
+289 KDKL
-300 IINGSNIE
+300 IINGY
-308 NILNE
+308 
-313 GIIEAKGTSQ
+313 
-323 VIGIDSPAKKET
+323 
-335 KNKGVIRVKSSSS
+335 NKGLK
-348 TSEVYGIHINTPNSK
+348 INSD
-363 AEKILNEGI
+363 L
-372 IEAVGGSS
+372 
-380 KVKAIRSSQEI
+380 
-391 DSLVNKG
+391 
-398 ILKTKGENAIT
+398 
-409 ISANNENIKKLEQN
+409 
-423 GIVFSEGVT
+423 
-432 IDISSSNI
+432 
-440 DNIVNNGLLIGDSSK
+440 
-455 FIEKNYINNGIM
+455 
-467 FSYDGTNNNYKIQG
+467 
-481 YKNTGADGIKVG
+481 
-493 DKTIVNATLNKGTDN
+493 TL
-508 SIATGSN
+508 S
-515 SIALTENKSNMI
+515 
-527 YNGITDTLKVNEDRT
+527 
-542 LTNSIVNGYTS
+542 NSIVNSYTTAINIDGGNFTGDN
-553 VIVFDENGG
+553 IV
-562 SLTLDNSIINGGLDE
+562 INGGIDE
-577 ASATIKGSDSSNNL
+577 TSATIKGSDSSDNL

-628 GIDNLIFN
+628 GIDNLIFY

-661 NINVATDVTLF
+661 NINVVTDVTLF

-679 AKNIAIQKDGN
+679 ADSITIQKDGN

-701 SHALSRNDGTI
+701 SHALSGNTGVI
-712 SSNGGKL
+712 SSEGGKL

-729 ETISFGTTS
+729 ETIDFGNNK
-738 LDESMK
+738 LDDTIK
-744 GNEKGFKEAT
+744 GNEIGYT
-754 IDTTSLLHNI
+754 SGITLDTTSLLHSLA
-764 EKIDD
+764 
-769 KTVKVSTEENIPY
+769 KVEG
-782 VSDVNYNELNTV
+782 NTV
-794 YQSIRSVDGVGEFN
+794 IVNTVENLPTDFMPISIDYSKLNSIYQSMRITDQVKEFD
-808 VTDDKALVEFTN
+808 VTDDKKLSGFTS
-820 YLHDIYA
+820 YLNDIYA
-827 GNPYSFSS
+827 GNPYSLSS

-920 GGNQSESEINN
+920 GGNQSESEINS

-964 DYEAD
+964 DYEVD

-1009 YLEPSIALD
+1009 YLEPSVALD

-1044 TTTKFGVDLRKDI
+1044 TTAKFGVDLRKDI

>member
-1 MKNFEEKILK
+1 MRENIEKSIK
-11 RWLKRKVKITL
+11 RWLKRKVTITL
-22 ATIVAFLIG
+22 GMMVAFMITGEISYSEITIKYDEVNNQGIIIKGDIVIDSKEYGILEQNSLGNYSWYNNNSINDQIKIDDSFSNKNFSIINSGIIYDKKEDDELDNFNVGNGIFLKELSIKLLENSGIIFGEEQGIYLKKNVIIDKLENEGIIG
-31 SSLSLAETLYIK
+31 LTS
-43 NGENGVEFSIDDQNW
+43 ENGVYLQLESSIETFINK
-58 GENPY
+58 GEICSYGANY
-63 FENSFEN
+63 SGNGMYLSSSSITNFINLGSIKGKSNNEGKSYTGN
-70 GIYTNNRKIESD
+70 GIYLSSSKIENFTNIGIVSGKIGQNISEGYKAGNGIFNSRKIGVKFSNF
-82 YIGIYNKA
+82 GIIAGEVKA
-90 LNISL
+90 IHTDN
-95 INENKISVDGE
+95 
-106 NVWGIYNNGTIEVLR
+106 
-121 NSGLLEVS
+121 VS
-129 GENQA
+129 GENL
-134 IGIHNNSSNILL
+134 GLL
-146 INENKISVD
+146 IDGAGKTDDTLKIVVGESQKIITSGEYNGYEIKNTFTKGEYKYSDIASREN
-155 GENVWGI
+155 
-162 YNNGT
+162 
-167 IEVLRNSGLLEVNGA
+167 
-182 NEAKGIVNYE
+182 
-192 GKIAKI
+192 
-198 ENSGLL
+198 
-204 EVNGTSFVTGIL
+204 
-216 NLNGEINNLLNQGI
+216 
-230 VKVTNSSSEAI
+230 
-241 GIDNQNPKGIIN
+241 
-253 NLTNQGIIDIT
+253 DIT
-264 GYLNTYGIQNNG
+264 
-276 GGTINDLSNQGII
+276 LSDTDN
-289 KVKSLTSYSKG
+289 KDKL
-300 IINGSNIE
+300 IINGY
-308 NILNE
+308 
-313 GIIEAKGTSQ
+313 
-323 VIGIDSPAKKET
+323 
-335 KNKGVIRVKSSSS
+335 NKGLK
-348 TSEVYGIHINTPNSK
+348 INSD
-363 AEKILNEGI
+363 L
-372 IEAVGGSS
+372 
-380 KVKAIRSSQEI
+380 
-391 DSLVNKG
+391 
-398 ILKTKGENAIT
+398 
-409 ISANNENIKKLEQN
+409 
-423 GIVFSEGVT
+423 
-432 IDISSSNI
+432 
-440 DNIVNNGLLIGDSSK
+440 
-455 FIEKNYINNGIM
+455 
-467 FSYDGTNNNYKIQG
+467 
-481 YKNTGADGIKVG
+481 
-493 DKTIVNATLNKGTDN
+493 TL
-508 SIATGSN
+508 S
-515 SIALTENKSNMI
+515 
-527 YNGITDTLKVNEDRT
+527 
-542 LTNSIVNGYTS
+542 NSIVNSYTTAINIDGGNFTGDN
-553 VIVFDENGG
+553 IV
-562 SLTLDNSIINGGLDE
+562 INGGIDE
-577 ASATIKGSDSSNNL
+577 TSATIKGSDSSDNL

-628 GIDNLIFN
+628 GIDNLIFY

-661 NINVATDVTLF
+661 NINIVTDVTLF

-679 AKNIAIQKDGN
+679 ADSITIQKDGN

-701 SHALSRNDGTI
+701 SHALSGNTGVI
-712 SSNGGKL
+712 SSEGGKL

-729 ETISFGTTS
+729 ETIDFGNNK
-738 LDESMK
+738 LDDTIK
-744 GNEKGFKEAT
+744 GNEIGYISGIT
-754 IDTTSLLHNI
+754 LDTTSLLHSLA
-764 EKIDD
+764 
-769 KTVKVSTEENIPY
+769 KVEG
-782 VSDVNYNELNTV
+782 NTV
-794 YQSIRSVDGVGEFN
+794 IVNTVENLPTDFMPTSIDYSKLNSIYQSMRITDQVKEFD
-808 VTDDKALVEFTN
+808 VTDDKKLSGFTS
-820 YLHDIYA
+820 YLNDIYA
-827 GNPYSFSS
+827 GNPYSLSS

-920 GGNQSESEINN
+920 GGNQSESEINS

-964 DYEAD
+964 DYEVD

-1009 YLEPSIALD
+1009 YLEPSVALD

-1044 TTTKFGVDLRKDI
+1044 TTAKFGVDLRKDI

>member
-1 MKNFEEKILK
+1 MRENIEKSIK
-11 RWLKRKVKITL
+11 RWLKRKVTITL
-22 ATIVAFLIG
+22 GMMVAFMITGEISYSEITIKYDEVNNQGIIIKGDIVIDSKEYGILEQNSLGNYSWYNNNSINDQIKIDDSFSNKNFSIINSGIIYDKKEDDELDNFNVGNGIFLKELSIKLLENSGIIFGEEQGIYLKKNVIIDKLENEGIIG
-31 SSLSLAETLYIK
+31 LTS
-43 NGENGVEFSIDDQNW
+43 ENGVYLQLESSIETFINK
-58 GENPY
+58 GEICSYGANY
-63 FENSFEN
+63 SGNGMYLSSSSITNFINLGSIKGKSNNEGKSYTGN
-70 GIYTNNRKIESD
+70 GIYLSSSKIENFTNIGIVSGKIGQNISEGYKAGNGIFNSRKIGVKFSNF
-82 YIGIYNKA
+82 GIIAGEVKA
-90 LNISL
+90 IHTDN
-95 INENKISVDGE
+95 
-106 NVWGIYNNGTIEVLR
+106 
-121 NSGLLEVS
+121 VS
-129 GENQA
+129 GENL
-134 IGIHNNSSNILL
+134 GLL
-146 INENKISVD
+146 IDGAGKTDDTLKIVVGESQKIITSGEYNGYEIKNTFTKGEYKYSDIASREN
-155 GENVWGI
+155 
-162 YNNGT
+162 
-167 IEVLRNSGLLEVNGA
+167 
-182 NEAKGIVNYE
+182 
-192 GKIAKI
+192 
-198 ENSGLL
+198 
-204 EVNGTSFVTGIL
+204 
-216 NLNGEINNLLNQGI
+216 
-230 VKVTNSSSEAI
+230 
-241 GIDNQNPKGIIN
+241 
-253 NLTNQGIIDIT
+253 DIT
-264 GYLNTYGIQNNG
+264 
-276 GGTINDLSNQGII
+276 LSDTDN
-289 KVKSLTSYSKG
+289 KDKL
-300 IINGSNIE
+300 IINGY
-308 NILNE
+308 
-313 GIIEAKGTSQ
+313 
-323 VIGIDSPAKKET
+323 
-335 KNKGVIRVKSSSS
+335 NKGLK
-348 TSEVYGIHINTPNSK
+348 INSD
-363 AEKILNEGI
+363 L
-372 IEAVGGSS
+372 
-380 KVKAIRSSQEI
+380 
-391 DSLVNKG
+391 
-398 ILKTKGENAIT
+398 
-409 ISANNENIKKLEQN
+409 
-423 GIVFSEGVT
+423 
-432 IDISSSNI
+432 
-440 DNIVNNGLLIGDSSK
+440 
-455 FIEKNYINNGIM
+455 
-467 FSYDGTNNNYKIQG
+467 
-481 YKNTGADGIKVG
+481 
-493 DKTIVNATLNKGTDN
+493 TL
-508 SIATGSN
+508 S
-515 SIALTENKSNMI
+515 
-527 YNGITDTLKVNEDRT
+527 
-542 LTNSIVNGYTS
+542 NSIVNSYTTAINIDGGNFTGDN
-553 VIVFDENGG
+553 IV
-562 SLTLDNSIINGGLDE
+562 INGGIDE
-577 ASATIKGSDSSNNL
+577 TSATIKGSDSTDNL
-591 ALTNG
+591 TLKGNS
-596 TIINGNIDLGA
+596 IINGNIDLGA
-607 GDDKLS
+607 GDDNLTIS
-613 IDNTVQL
+613 DSVQI
-620 NGDLLGGT
+620 NGDLLDEDGNDT
-628 GIDNLIFN
+628 LTFN
-636 PKGVSTFGGEDDN
+636 NNGVSTFNNGVDN

-679 AKNIAIQKDGN
+679 ADSITIQKDGN

-701 SHALSRNDGTI
+701 SHALSGNTGVI
-712 SSNGGKL
+712 SSEGGKL

-729 ETISFGTTS
+729 ETIDFGNNK
-738 LDESMK
+738 LDSSIK
-744 GNEKGFKEAT
+744 GNEIGYT
-754 IDTTSLLHNI
+754 SGITLDTTSLLHSLTKG
-764 EKIDD
+764 EG
-769 KTVKVSTEENIPY
+769 
-782 VSDVNYNELNTV
+782 NTV
-794 YQSIRSVDGVGEFN
+794 IVNTVENLPTDFMPTSIDYSKLNSIYQSMRITDQVKEFD
-808 VTDDKALVEFTN
+808 VTDDKKLSGFTS
-820 YLHDIYA
+820 YLNDIYA

-841 VNMFSDVVM
+841 INMFSDVVM
-850 GRDLHPEV
+850 GRDLHSEV

-920 GGNQSESEINN
+920 GGNQSESEINS

-964 DYEAD
+964 DYEVD

-1009 YLEPSIALD
+1009 YLEPSVALD

-1044 TTTKFGVDLRKDI
+1044 TTAKFGVDLRKDI

>member
-1 MKNFEEKILK
+1 MRENIEKSIK
-11 RWLKRKVKITL
+11 RWLKRKVTITL
-22 ATIVAFLIG
+22 GMMVAFMITG
-31 SSLSLAETLYIK
+31 EISYSEITIK
-43 NGENGVEFSIDDQNW
+43 YD
-58 GENPY
+58 
-63 FENSFEN
+63 
-70 GIYTNNRKIESD
+70 
-82 YIGIYNKA
+82 
-90 LNISL
+90 
-95 INENKISVDGE
+95 
-106 NVWGIYNNGTIEVLR
+106 
-121 NSGLLEVS
+121 
-129 GENQA
+129 
-134 IGIHNNSSNILL
+134 
-146 INENKISVD
+146 
-155 GENVWGI
+155 
-162 YNNGT
+162 
-167 IEVLRNSGLLEVNGA
+167 EVN
-182 NEAKGIVNYE
+182 
-192 GKIAKI
+192 
-198 ENSGLL
+198 
-204 EVNGTSFVTGIL
+204 
-216 NLNGEINNLLNQGI
+216 
-230 VKVTNSSSEAI
+230 
-241 GIDNQNPKGIIN
+241 
-253 NLTNQGIIDIT
+253 NQGIIIKDDIVIDSKE
-264 GYLNTYGIQNNG
+264 YGTLEQNSLGNYSWYNNNS
-276 GGTINDLSNQGII
+276 INDQIKIDDSFSNKNFSIINSGIIYDKREDDELDNFNVGNGIFLKALSIKLLQNSGIIFGEEQGIYL
-289 KVKSLTSYSKG
+289 K
-300 IINGSNIE
+300 E
-308 NILNE
+308 NIIIDKLENE
-313 GIIEAKGTSQ
+313 GIIGLTSENGVYLQ
-323 VIGIDSPAKKET
+323 SGSSIET
-335 KNKGVIRVKSSSS
+335 FINKGEISG
-348 TSEVYGIHINTPNSK
+348 YG
-363 AEKILNEGI
+363 
-372 IEAVGGSS
+372 
-380 KVKAIRSSQEI
+380 
-391 DSLVNKG
+391 
-398 ILKTKGENAIT
+398 
-409 ISANNENIKKLEQN
+409 ANYSGN
-423 GIVFSEGVT
+423 GMYL
-432 IDISSSNI
+432 SSSNI
-440 DNIVNNGLLIGDSSK
+440 TNFINLGSIKGKSNNEGKSYTGNGIYLSSSKIENFTNIGIVNGKIGQNISEGYKAGNGIFNNQGIDVKFSNFGIIAGEVRAIHTDNVLGENLGLLIDGAGKTDDTFKIVVGESK
-455 FIEKNYINNGIM
+455 KIE
-467 FSYDGTNNNYKIQG
+467 DGEYAEYEI
-481 YKNTGADGIKVG
+481 KNTFTKGEYKYSNIASRENDITLSDTDNK
-493 DKTIVNATLNKGTDN
+493 DKLIINGYNKGLKIN
-508 SIATGSN
+508 SD
-515 SIALTENKSNMI
+515 LTLS
-527 YNGITDTLKVNEDRT
+527 
-542 LTNSIVNGYTS
+542 NSIVNSYTTAINIDGGNFIGDN
-553 VIVFDENGG
+553 IV
-562 SLTLDNSIINGGLDE
+562 INGGIDE
-577 ASATIKGSDSSNNL
+577 TSATIKGSDSTDNL
-591 ALTNG
+591 TLKGNS
-596 TIINGNIDLGA
+596 IINGNIDLGA
-607 GDDKLS
+607 GDDNLTIS
-613 IDNTVQL
+613 DSVQL
-620 NGDLLGGT
+620 NGDLLDEDGNDT
-628 GIDNLIFN
+628 LTFN
-636 PKGVSTFGGEDDN
+636 NNGVSTFNNEVDN

-701 SHALSRNDGTI
+701 SHALSGNTGVI
-712 SSNGGKL
+712 SSEGGKL

-729 ETISFGTTS
+729 ETIDFGNNR
-738 LDESMK
+738 LDDTIK
-744 GNEKGFKEAT
+744 GNEIGYTSGITLDT
-754 IDTTSLLHNI
+754 ISLLHSLAKVEGN
-764 EKIDD
+764 
-769 KTVKVSTEENIPY
+769 TVKV
-782 VSDVNYNELNTV
+782 NTV
-794 YQSIRSVDGVGEFN
+794 ENLPSLPTSIDYSKLNSIYQSMRITDQVKEFD
-808 VTDDKALVEFTN
+808 VTDNKKLSGFTS
-820 YLHDIYA
+820 YLNDIYA

-1009 YLEPSIALD
+1009 YLEPSVALD

-1044 TTTKFGVDLRKDI
+1044 TTAKFGVDLRKDI

-1067 AGAYYNRMLDGYEEE
+1067 AGAYYNRMLDGYEDE

-1104 EVGLRAKYEVSL
+1104 EVGLRVKYEVSL

-1144 GEWIVGAGIGYR
+1144 GEWILGAGIGYR

>member
-1 MKNFEEKILK
+1 MRENIEKSIK
-11 RWLKRKVKITL
+11 RWLKRKVTITL
-22 ATIVAFLIG
+22 GMMVAFMITGEISYSEITIKYDEVNNQGIIIKGDIVIDSKEYGILEQNSLGNYSWYNNNSINDQIKIDDSFSNKNFSIINSGIIYDKKEDDELDNFNVGNGIFLKELSIKLLENSGIIFGEEQGIYLKKNVIIDKLENEGIIG
-31 SSLSLAETLYIK
+31 LTS
-43 NGENGVEFSIDDQNW
+43 ENGVYLQLESSIETFINK
-58 GENPY
+58 GEICSYGANY
-63 FENSFEN
+63 SGNGMYLSSSSITNFINLGSIKGKSNNEGKSYTGN
-70 GIYTNNRKIESD
+70 GIYLSSSKIENFTNIGIVSGKIGQNISEGYKVGNGIFNSRKIGVKFSNF
-82 YIGIYNKA
+82 GIIAGEVKA
-90 LNISL
+90 IHTDN
-95 INENKISVDGE
+95 
-106 NVWGIYNNGTIEVLR
+106 
-121 NSGLLEVS
+121 VS
-129 GENQA
+129 GENL
-134 IGIHNNSSNILL
+134 GLL
-146 INENKISVD
+146 IDGAGKTDDTFKIVVGESKKIED
-155 GENVWGI
+155 GEYAEYEIKNTFTKGEYKYSDI
-162 YNNGT
+162 ASKENN
-167 IEVLRNSGLLEVNGA
+167 I
-182 NEAKGIVNYE
+182 
-192 GKIAKI
+192 
-198 ENSGLL
+198 
-204 EVNGTSFVTGIL
+204 IL
-216 NLNGEINNLLNQGI
+216 SNDSNKL
-230 VKVTNSSSEAI
+230 
-241 GIDNQNPKGIIN
+241 IIN
-253 NLTNQGIIDIT
+253 G
-264 GYLNTYGIQNNG
+264 
-276 GGTINDLSNQGII
+276 
-289 KVKSLTSYSKG
+289 YSKG
-300 IINGSNIE
+300 
-308 NILNE
+308 L
-313 GIIEAKGTSQ
+313 
-323 VIGIDSPAKKET
+323 
-335 KNKGVIRVKSSSS
+335 
-348 TSEVYGIHINTPNSK
+348 
-363 AEKILNEGI
+363 
-372 IEAVGGSS
+372 
-380 KVKAIRSSQEI
+380 KVKN
-391 DSLVNKG
+391 DL
-398 ILKTKGENAIT
+398 
-409 ISANNENIKKLEQN
+409 
-423 GIVFSEGVT
+423 
-432 IDISSSNI
+432 
-440 DNIVNNGLLIGDSSK
+440 
-455 FIEKNYINNGIM
+455 
-467 FSYDGTNNNYKIQG
+467 
-481 YKNTGADGIKVG
+481 
-493 DKTIVNATLNKGTDN
+493 TL
-508 SIATGSN
+508 S
-515 SIALTENKSNMI
+515 
-527 YNGITDTLKVNEDRT
+527 
-542 LTNSIVNGYTS
+542 NSIVNSYTTAINIDGGNFTGDN
-553 VIVFDENGG
+553 IV
-562 SLTLDNSIINGGLDE
+562 INGGIDE
-577 ASATIKGSDSSNNL
+577 TSATIKGSTNTDNL
-591 ALTNG
+591 TLKGNS
-596 TIINGNIDLGA
+596 IINGNIDLGA
-607 GDDKLS
+607 GDDNLTIS
-613 IDNTVQL
+613 DSVQL
-620 NGDLLGGT
+620 NGDLLDEAGNDT
-628 GIDNLIFN
+628 LTFN
-636 PKGVSTFGGEDDN
+636 NNGVSTFNNEVDN

-661 NINVATDVTLF
+661 NINIATDVTLF

-729 ETISFGTTS
+729 ETISFGNTS

-782 VSDVNYNELNTV
+782 VSDVNYNELNTI

-850 GRDLHPEV
+850 GRDLHSEV

-994 IYAQG
+994 IYAQA

-1009 YLEPSIALD
+1009 YLEPSVALD

-1044 TTTKFGVDLRKDI
+1044 TTAKFGVDLRKNI

>member
-1 MKNFEEKILK
+1 MKDFEEKLLK

-22 ATIVAFLIG
+22 ATIVVFLIS
-31 SSLSLAETLYIK
+31 SSLSLAETLYIRD
-43 NGENGVEFSIDDQNW
+43 GENGVEFSIDNQNW

-63 FENSFEN
+63 PENSFEN
-70 GIYTNNRKIESD
+70 WIYTNNRKIESD
-82 YIGIYNKA
+82 RVGVVNRA
-90 LNISL
+90 TNISIINSNL
-95 INENKISVDGE
+95 IVVNSQESA
-106 NVWGIYNNGTIEVLR
+106 WGIDN
-121 NSGLLEVS
+121 
-129 GENQA
+129 NQA
-134 IGIHNNSSNILL
+134 IGKI
-146 INENKISVD
+146 INK
-155 GENVWGI
+155 
-162 YNNGT
+162 
-167 IEVLRNSGLLEVNGA
+167 
-182 NEAKGIVNYE
+182 
-192 GKIAKI
+192 
-198 ENSGLL
+198 GLL
-204 EVNGTSFVTGIL
+204 EVNGTFFATGIGNYGGIIEELL
-216 NLNGEINNLLNQGI
+216 NQGMIRATTTSAGLETAYGINNQGIIENLQNNGLIIGKGYYVGIENFGGIVSKLENKGIIMSEESDYAIGINNGCYSFIMENGGIIDSLTNKGIIDVKGNLSAYGIQNSSDGVINNLLNQGI
-230 VKVTNSSSEAI
+230 IKIISSDSAI
-241 GIDNQNPKGIIN
+241 GIAN
-253 NLTNQGIIDIT
+253 
-264 GYLNTYGIQNNG
+264 
-276 GGTINDLSNQGII
+276 LSNEM
-289 KVKSLTSYSKG
+289 
-300 IINGSNIE
+300 IE
-308 NILNE
+308 NISNE
-313 GIIEAKGTSQ
+313 GIIEVVGINSA
-323 VIGIDSPAKKET
+323 IGIKFPAKKET
-335 KNKGVIRVKSSSS
+335 KNKGVIKVTSSRSDAR
-348 TSEVYGIHINTPNSK
+348 GIDITATNK
-363 AEKILNEGI
+363 EAESILNEGI
-372 IEAVGGSS
+372 IEVVGGSS
-380 KVKAIRSSQEI
+380 NVNAIYTSEEI

-398 ILKTKGENAIT
+398 ILKTKGSNSLIAT
-409 ISANNENIKKLEQN
+409 IGVNDNNDKIKKLEQN
-423 GIVFSEGVT
+423 GIVFSDSLT
-432 IDISSSNI
+432 IKFKSSNT
-440 DNIVNNGLLIGDSSK
+440 DNIINNGLLIGNSSK
-455 FIEKNYINNGIM
+455 FIENNYINNGMI
-467 FSYDGTNNNYKIQG
+467 FSLNNGKYKIENIGSSSNVINAALTDEENKNTNNW
-481 YKNTGADGIKVG
+481 T
-493 DKTIVNATLNKGTDN
+493 
-508 SIATGSN
+508 ATGSE
-515 SIALTENKSNMI
+515 SIALDENKSDII
-527 YNGITDTLKVNEDRT
+527 YNGITNTLKVDGART
-542 LTNSIVNGYTS
+542 LANSIVNGYTS
-553 VIVFDENGG
+553 AIVFDENGG
-562 SLTLDNSIINGGLDE
+562 SLTLDNSIINGGVDE
-577 ASATIKGSDSSNNL
+577 ASATIKGSSIVDNL

-613 IDNTVQL
+613 INNTVQL
-620 NGDLLGGT
+620 NSDL
-628 GIDNLIFN
+628 
-636 PKGVSTFGGEDDN
+636 FGGDGSDSLTFNGKDEN
-649 NINIFNKVEGFE
+649 NINIFNKVGGFE

-679 AKNIAIQKDGN
+679 ADSITIQKDGN

-701 SHALSRNDGTI
+701 SHALSGNTGTI

-729 ETISFGTTS
+729 ETISFGDTT

-744 GNEKGFKEAT
+744 GNENGFKEAT
-754 IDTTSLLHNI
+754 VDTTSLFHNV

-769 KTVKVSTEENIPY
+769 KTVRVTTEEDIPY
-782 VSDVNYNELNTV
+782 VSDVNYNELNTI
-794 YQSIRSVDGVGEFN
+794 YQSIRSIDGVKEFN

-894 VDSKITGMYAQGEYG
+894 VDSKITGMYVQGEYG
-909 VNETLNLGVIF
+909 VNETLNLGIIF

-952 LRLLAGVGYQYG
+952 LRLLAGIGYQYG
-964 DYEAD
+964 DYEVD

-975 EGITTTRT
+975 DGITTTRT

-994 IYAQG
+994 IYAQA

-1009 YLEPSIALD
+1009 YLEPSVALD

-1044 TTTKFGVDLRKDI
+1044 TTAKFGVDLRKDI
-1057 PTTTATHSLV
+1057 PTTTATHSLI

-1104 EVGLRAKYEVSL
+1104 KVGLRAKYEVSL

-1144 GEWIVGAGIGYR
+1144 GEWIIGAGIGYR

>member
-1 MKNFEEKILK
+1 MRENIEKSIK
-11 RWLKRKVKITL
+11 RWLKRKVTITL
-22 ATIVAFLIG
+22 GMMVAFMITGEISYSEITIKYDEVNNQGIIIKGDIVIDSKEYGILEQNSLGNYSWYNNNSINDQIKIDDSFSNKNFSIINSGIIYDKKEDDELDNFNVGNGIFLKELSIKLLENSGIIFGEEQGIYLKKNVIIDKLENEGIIG
-31 SSLSLAETLYIK
+31 LTS
-43 NGENGVEFSIDDQNW
+43 ENGVYLQLESSIETFINK
-58 GENPY
+58 GEICSYGANY
-63 FENSFEN
+63 SGNGMYLSSSSITNFINLGSIKGKSNNEGKSYTGN
-70 GIYTNNRKIESD
+70 GIYLSSSKIENFTNIGIVSGKIGQNISEGYKAGNGIFNSRKIGVKFSNF
-82 YIGIYNKA
+82 GIIAGEVKA
-90 LNISL
+90 IHTDN
-95 INENKISVDGE
+95 
-106 NVWGIYNNGTIEVLR
+106 
-121 NSGLLEVS
+121 VS
-129 GENQA
+129 GENL
-134 IGIHNNSSNILL
+134 GLL
-146 INENKISVD
+146 IDGAGKTDDTLKIVVGESQKIITSGEYNGYEIKNTFTKGEYKYSDIASREN
-155 GENVWGI
+155 
-162 YNNGT
+162 
-167 IEVLRNSGLLEVNGA
+167 
-182 NEAKGIVNYE
+182 
-192 GKIAKI
+192 
-198 ENSGLL
+198 
-204 EVNGTSFVTGIL
+204 
-216 NLNGEINNLLNQGI
+216 
-230 VKVTNSSSEAI
+230 
-241 GIDNQNPKGIIN
+241 
-253 NLTNQGIIDIT
+253 DIT
-264 GYLNTYGIQNNG
+264 
-276 GGTINDLSNQGII
+276 LSDTDN
-289 KVKSLTSYSKG
+289 KDKL
-300 IINGSNIE
+300 IINGY
-308 NILNE
+308 
-313 GIIEAKGTSQ
+313 
-323 VIGIDSPAKKET
+323 
-335 KNKGVIRVKSSSS
+335 NKG
-348 TSEVYGIHINTPNSK
+348 
-363 AEKILNEGI
+363 
-372 IEAVGGSS
+372 
-380 KVKAIRSSQEI
+380 
-391 DSLVNKG
+391 
-398 ILKTKGENAIT
+398 
-409 ISANNENIKKLEQN
+409 
-423 GIVFSEGVT
+423 
-432 IDISSSNI
+432 
-440 DNIVNNGLLIGDSSK
+440 
-455 FIEKNYINNGIM
+455 
-467 FSYDGTNNNYKIQG
+467 
-481 YKNTGADGIKVG
+481 
-493 DKTIVNATLNKGTDN
+493 
-508 SIATGSN
+508 
-515 SIALTENKSNMI
+515 
-527 YNGITDTLKVNEDRT
+527 LKVNSDLT
-542 LTNSIVNGYTS
+542 LSNSIVNSYTTAINIDGGNFTGDNI
-553 VIVFDENGG
+553 VINSGIDE
-562 SLTLDNSIINGGLDE
+562 T
-577 ASATIKGSDSSNNL
+577 SATIKGSDSTDNL
-591 ALTNG
+591 TLKGNS
-596 TIINGNIDLGA
+596 IINGNIDLGA
-607 GDDKLS
+607 GDDNLTIS
-613 IDNTVQL
+613 DSVQI
-620 NGDLLGGT
+620 NGDLLDEDGNDT
-628 GIDNLIFN
+628 LTFN
-636 PKGVSTFGGEDDN
+636 NNGVSTFNNGVDN

-679 AKNIAIQKDGN
+679 ADSITIQKDGN

-701 SHALSRNDGTI
+701 SHALSGNTGVI
-712 SSNGGKL
+712 SSEGGKL

-729 ETISFGTTS
+729 ETIDFGNNK
-738 LDESMK
+738 LDDTIK
-744 GNEKGFKEAT
+744 GNEIGYT
-754 IDTTSLLHNI
+754 SGITLDTTSLLHSLA
-764 EKIDD
+764 
-769 KTVKVSTEENIPY
+769 KVEG
-782 VSDVNYNELNTV
+782 NTV
-794 YQSIRSVDGVGEFN
+794 IVNTVENLPTDFMPTSIDYSKLNSIYQSMRITDQVKEFD
-808 VTDDKALVEFTN
+808 VTDDKKLSGFTS
-820 YLHDIYA
+820 YLNDIYA
-827 GNPYSFSS
+827 GNPYSLSS

-920 GGNQSESEINN
+920 GGNQSESEINS

-964 DYEAD
+964 DYEVD

-1009 YLEPSIALD
+1009 YLEPSVALD

-1044 TTTKFGVDLRKDI
+1044 TTVKFGVDLRKDI

>member
-90 LNISL
+90 LNIS
-95 INENKISVDGE
+95 
-106 NVWGIYNNGTIEVLR
+106 
-121 NSGLLEVS
+121 
-129 GENQA
+129 
-134 IGIHNNSSNILL
+134 L

-553 VIVFDENGG
+553 AIVFDENGG

>member
-90 LNISL
+90 
-95 INENKISVDGE
+95 
-106 NVWGIYNNGTIEVLR
+106 
-121 NSGLLEVS
+121 
-129 GENQA
+129 
-134 IGIHNNSSNILL
+134 SNILL

-289 KVKSLTSYSKG
+289 KVKSFTSYSKG

-467 FSYDGTNNNYKIQG
+467 FNYDSTNNNYKIYG
-481 YKNTGADGIKVG
+481 MGNTITTPEGKV
-493 DKTIVNATLNKGTDN
+493 IENAPLIIEGTDN

-553 VIVFDENGG
+553 AIVFDENGG

-764 EKIDD
+764 EKIGD

-1104 EVGLRAKYEVSL
+1104 EVGLRAKYEVEL

>member
-1 MKNFEEKILK
+1 MRENIEKSIK
-11 RWLKRKVKITL
+11 RWLKRKVTITL
-22 ATIVAFLIG
+22 GMMVAFMITGEISYSEITIKYDEVNNQGIIIKGDIVIDSKEYGILEQNSLGNYSWYNNNSINDQIKIDDSFSNKNFSIINSGIIYDKKEDDELDNFNVGNGIFLKELSIKLLENSGIIFGEEQGIYLKKNVIIDKLENEGIIG
-31 SSLSLAETLYIK
+31 LTS
-43 NGENGVEFSIDDQNW
+43 ENGVYLQLESSIETFINK
-58 GENPY
+58 GEICSYGANY
-63 FENSFEN
+63 SGNGMYLSSSSITNFINLGSIKGKSNNEGKSYTGN
-70 GIYTNNRKIESD
+70 GIYLSSSKIENFTNIGIVSGKIGQNISEGYKAGNGIFNSRKIGVKFSNF
-82 YIGIYNKA
+82 GIIAGEVKA
-90 LNISL
+90 IHTDN
-95 INENKISVDGE
+95 
-106 NVWGIYNNGTIEVLR
+106 
-121 NSGLLEVS
+121 VS
-129 GENQA
+129 GENL
-134 IGIHNNSSNILL
+134 GLL
-146 INENKISVD
+146 IDGAGKTDDTLKIVVGESQKIITSGEYNGYEIKNTFTKGEYKYSDIASREN
-155 GENVWGI
+155 
-162 YNNGT
+162 
-167 IEVLRNSGLLEVNGA
+167 
-182 NEAKGIVNYE
+182 
-192 GKIAKI
+192 
-198 ENSGLL
+198 
-204 EVNGTSFVTGIL
+204 
-216 NLNGEINNLLNQGI
+216 
-230 VKVTNSSSEAI
+230 
-241 GIDNQNPKGIIN
+241 
-253 NLTNQGIIDIT
+253 DIT
-264 GYLNTYGIQNNG
+264 
-276 GGTINDLSNQGII
+276 LSDTDN
-289 KVKSLTSYSKG
+289 KDKL
-300 IINGSNIE
+300 IINGY
-308 NILNE
+308 
-313 GIIEAKGTSQ
+313 
-323 VIGIDSPAKKET
+323 
-335 KNKGVIRVKSSSS
+335 NKGLK
-348 TSEVYGIHINTPNSK
+348 INSD
-363 AEKILNEGI
+363 L
-372 IEAVGGSS
+372 
-380 KVKAIRSSQEI
+380 
-391 DSLVNKG
+391 
-398 ILKTKGENAIT
+398 
-409 ISANNENIKKLEQN
+409 
-423 GIVFSEGVT
+423 
-432 IDISSSNI
+432 
-440 DNIVNNGLLIGDSSK
+440 
-455 FIEKNYINNGIM
+455 
-467 FSYDGTNNNYKIQG
+467 
-481 YKNTGADGIKVG
+481 
-493 DKTIVNATLNKGTDN
+493 TL
-508 SIATGSN
+508 S
-515 SIALTENKSNMI
+515 
-527 YNGITDTLKVNEDRT
+527 
-542 LTNSIVNGYTS
+542 NSIVNSYTTAINIDGGNFTGDN
-553 VIVFDENGG
+553 IV
-562 SLTLDNSIINGGLDE
+562 INGGIDE
-577 ASATIKGSDSSNNL
+577 TSATIKGSDSSDNL

-628 GIDNLIFN
+628 GIDNLIFY

-661 NINVATDVTLF
+661 NINVVTDVTLF

-679 AKNIAIQKDGN
+679 ADSITIQKDGN

-701 SHALSRNDGTI
+701 SHALSGNTGVI
-712 SSNGGKL
+712 SSEGGKL

-729 ETISFGTTS
+729 ETIDFGNNK
-738 LDESMK
+738 LDDTIK
-744 GNEKGFKEAT
+744 GNEIGYT
-754 IDTTSLLHNI
+754 SGITLDTTSLLHSLA
-764 EKIDD
+764 
-769 KTVKVSTEENIPY
+769 KVEG
-782 VSDVNYNELNTV
+782 NTV
-794 YQSIRSVDGVGEFN
+794 IVNTVENLPTDFMPTSIDYSKLNSIYQSMRITDQVKEFD
-808 VTDDKALVEFTN
+808 VTDDKKLSGFTS
-820 YLHDIYA
+820 YLNDIYA
-827 GNPYSFSS
+827 GNPYSLSS

-841 VNMFSDVVM
+841 VNMFSDVVV

-920 GGNQSESEINN
+920 GGNQSESEINS

-964 DYEAD
+964 DYEVD

-1009 YLEPSIALD
+1009 YLEPSVALD

-1044 TTTKFGVDLRKDI
+1044 TTAKFGVDLRKDI

>member
-1 MKNFEEKILK
+1 MRENIEKSIK
-11 RWLKRKVKITL
+11 RWLKRKVTITL
-22 ATIVAFLIG
+22 GMMVAFMITGEISYSEITVKYDEVNNQGIIIKGDIVIDSKEYGILEQNSLGNYSWYNNNSINDQIKIDDSFSNKNFSIINSGIIYDKKEDDELDNFNVGNGIFLKELSIKLLENSGIIFGEEQGIYLKKNVIIDKLENEGIIG
-31 SSLSLAETLYIK
+31 LTS
-43 NGENGVEFSIDDQNW
+43 ENGVYLQLESSIETFINK
-58 GENPY
+58 GEICSYGANY
-63 FENSFEN
+63 SGNGMYLSSSSITNFINLGSIKGKSNNEGKSYTGN
-70 GIYTNNRKIESD
+70 GIYLSSSKIENFTNIGIVSGKIGQNISEGYKAGNGIFNSRKIGVKFSNF
-82 YIGIYNKA
+82 GIIAGEVKA
-90 LNISL
+90 IHTDN
-95 INENKISVDGE
+95 
-106 NVWGIYNNGTIEVLR
+106 
-121 NSGLLEVS
+121 VS
-129 GENQA
+129 GENL
-134 IGIHNNSSNILL
+134 GLL
-146 INENKISVD
+146 IDGAGKTDDTLKIVVGESQKIIISGEYNGYEIKNTFTKGEYKYSDIASREN
-155 GENVWGI
+155 
-162 YNNGT
+162 
-167 IEVLRNSGLLEVNGA
+167 
-182 NEAKGIVNYE
+182 
-192 GKIAKI
+192 
-198 ENSGLL
+198 
-204 EVNGTSFVTGIL
+204 
-216 NLNGEINNLLNQGI
+216 
-230 VKVTNSSSEAI
+230 
-241 GIDNQNPKGIIN
+241 
-253 NLTNQGIIDIT
+253 DIT
-264 GYLNTYGIQNNG
+264 
-276 GGTINDLSNQGII
+276 LSDTDN
-289 KVKSLTSYSKG
+289 KDKL
-300 IINGSNIE
+300 IINGY
-308 NILNE
+308 
-313 GIIEAKGTSQ
+313 
-323 VIGIDSPAKKET
+323 
-335 KNKGVIRVKSSSS
+335 NKGLK
-348 TSEVYGIHINTPNSK
+348 INSD
-363 AEKILNEGI
+363 L
-372 IEAVGGSS
+372 
-380 KVKAIRSSQEI
+380 
-391 DSLVNKG
+391 
-398 ILKTKGENAIT
+398 
-409 ISANNENIKKLEQN
+409 
-423 GIVFSEGVT
+423 
-432 IDISSSNI
+432 
-440 DNIVNNGLLIGDSSK
+440 
-455 FIEKNYINNGIM
+455 
-467 FSYDGTNNNYKIQG
+467 
-481 YKNTGADGIKVG
+481 
-493 DKTIVNATLNKGTDN
+493 TL
-508 SIATGSN
+508 S
-515 SIALTENKSNMI
+515 
-527 YNGITDTLKVNEDRT
+527 
-542 LTNSIVNGYTS
+542 NSIVNSYTTAINIDGGNFTGDN
-553 VIVFDENGG
+553 IV
-562 SLTLDNSIINGGLDE
+562 INGGIDE
-577 ASATIKGSDSSNNL
+577 TSATIKGSDSTDNL
-591 ALTNG
+591 TLKGNS
-596 TIINGNIDLGA
+596 IINGNIDLGA
-607 GDDKLS
+607 GDDNLTIS
-613 IDNTVQL
+613 DSVQI
-620 NGDLLGGT
+620 NGDLLDEDGNDT
-628 GIDNLIFN
+628 LTFN
-636 PKGVSTFGGEDDN
+636 NNGVSTFNNGVDN

-679 AKNIAIQKDGN
+679 ADSITIQKDGN

-701 SHALSRNDGTI
+701 SHALSGNTGVI
-712 SSNGGKL
+712 SSEGGKL

-729 ETISFGTTS
+729 ETIDFGNNK
-738 LDESMK
+738 LDSSIK
-744 GNEKGFKEAT
+744 GNEIGYT
-754 IDTTSLLHNI
+754 SGITLDTTSLLHSLTKG
-764 EKIDD
+764 EG
-769 KTVKVSTEENIPY
+769 
-782 VSDVNYNELNTV
+782 NTV
-794 YQSIRSVDGVGEFN
+794 IVNTVENLPTDFMPTSIDYSKLNSIYQSMRITDQVKEFD
-808 VTDDKALVEFTN
+808 VTDDKKLSGFTS
-820 YLHDIYA
+820 YLNDIYA

-841 VNMFSDVVM
+841 INMFSDVVM
-850 GRDLHPEV
+850 GRDLHSEV

-920 GGNQSESEINN
+920 GGNQSESEINS

-964 DYEAD
+964 DYEVD

-1009 YLEPSIALD
+1009 YLEPSVALD

-1044 TTTKFGVDLRKDI
+1044 TTAKFGVDLRKDI

>member
-1 MKNFEEKILK
+1 MYLSSSSITNFINL
-11 RWLKRKVKITL
+11 
-22 ATIVAFLIG
+22 G
-31 SSLSLAETLYIK
+31 SIK
-43 NGENGVEFSIDDQNW
+43 GKSNNEGKSYTG
-58 GENPY
+58 
-63 FENSFEN
+63 N
-70 GIYTNNRKIESD
+70 GIYLSSSKIENFTNIGIVSGKIGQNISEGYKAGNGIFNSRKIGVKFSNF
-82 YIGIYNKA
+82 GIIAGEVKA
-90 LNISL
+90 IHTDN
-95 INENKISVDGE
+95 
-106 NVWGIYNNGTIEVLR
+106 
-121 NSGLLEVS
+121 VS
-129 GENQA
+129 GENL
-134 IGIHNNSSNILL
+134 GLL
-146 INENKISVD
+146 IDGAGKTDDTLKIVVGESQKIITSGEYNGYEIKNTFTKGEYKYSDIASREN
-155 GENVWGI
+155 
-162 YNNGT
+162 
-167 IEVLRNSGLLEVNGA
+167 
-182 NEAKGIVNYE
+182 
-192 GKIAKI
+192 
-198 ENSGLL
+198 
-204 EVNGTSFVTGIL
+204 
-216 NLNGEINNLLNQGI
+216 
-230 VKVTNSSSEAI
+230 
-241 GIDNQNPKGIIN
+241 
-253 NLTNQGIIDIT
+253 DIT
-264 GYLNTYGIQNNG
+264 
-276 GGTINDLSNQGII
+276 LSDTDN
-289 KVKSLTSYSKG
+289 KDKL
-300 IINGSNIE
+300 IINGY
-308 NILNE
+308 
-313 GIIEAKGTSQ
+313 
-323 VIGIDSPAKKET
+323 
-335 KNKGVIRVKSSSS
+335 NKGLK
-348 TSEVYGIHINTPNSK
+348 INSD
-363 AEKILNEGI
+363 L
-372 IEAVGGSS
+372 
-380 KVKAIRSSQEI
+380 
-391 DSLVNKG
+391 
-398 ILKTKGENAIT
+398 
-409 ISANNENIKKLEQN
+409 
-423 GIVFSEGVT
+423 
-432 IDISSSNI
+432 
-440 DNIVNNGLLIGDSSK
+440 
-455 FIEKNYINNGIM
+455 
-467 FSYDGTNNNYKIQG
+467 
-481 YKNTGADGIKVG
+481 
-493 DKTIVNATLNKGTDN
+493 TL
-508 SIATGSN
+508 S
-515 SIALTENKSNMI
+515 
-527 YNGITDTLKVNEDRT
+527 
-542 LTNSIVNGYTS
+542 NSIVNSYTTAINIDGGNFTGDN
-553 VIVFDENGG
+553 IV
-562 SLTLDNSIINGGLDE
+562 INGGIDE
-577 ASATIKGSDSSNNL
+577 TSATIKGSDSSDNL

-628 GIDNLIFN
+628 GIDNLIFY

-661 NINVATDVTLF
+661 NINVVTDVTLF

-679 AKNIAIQKDGN
+679 ADSITIQKDGN

-701 SHALSRNDGTI
+701 SHALSGNTGVI
-712 SSNGGKL
+712 SSEGGKL

-729 ETISFGTTS
+729 ETIDFGNNK
-738 LDESMK
+738 LDDTIK
-744 GNEKGFKEAT
+744 GNEIGYT
-754 IDTTSLLHNI
+754 SGITLDTTSLLHSLA
-764 EKIDD
+764 
-769 KTVKVSTEENIPY
+769 KVEG
-782 VSDVNYNELNTV
+782 NTV
-794 YQSIRSVDGVGEFN
+794 IVNTVENLPTDFMPTSIDYSKLNSIYQSMRITDQVKEFD
-808 VTDDKALVEFTN
+808 VTDDKKLSGFTS
-820 YLHDIYA
+820 YLNDIYA
-827 GNPYSFSS
+827 GNPYSLSS

-920 GGNQSESEINN
+920 GGNQSESEINS

-964 DYEAD
+964 DYEVD

-1009 YLEPSIALD
+1009 YLEPSVALD

-1044 TTTKFGVDLRKDI
+1044 TTVKFGVDLRKDI